1 MFKIQYPTDHL
12 KKEDVNSK
20 ITELSDEVQ
29 YIEQAR
35 EFSQL
40 KRYRRSDVDSES
52 GSQIKRIDVPGDGS
66 CLFWSVTMA
75 YLIPVRNDDAL
86 FRQRYEVLFGNDGTV
101 TQNLDHIRGLVRNL
115 GAANYDDTF
124 ANLVRNLFR
133 NRVVD
138 HISSYRNEFRDFV
151 EGDFERY
158 LENMRNPDTWG
169 GEPEIRAMSGM
180 LSATISVSGE
190 VETQYGNGD
199 IQIQLFHVGAPGK
212 RNHYNFGLERN
223 IIDNDKELAKG
234 LKRVMGKVR
243 PQDFEL
249 IQLLIEEADK
259 EVGIS
264 RQDEDFKSFEPRFQ
278 SFVDQ
283 IPSYLHSVEKAGFFT
298 HFFLGSFSTL
308 LDTEMAK
315 KLDIKE
321 IYFSFD
327 GAKTLKVAII
337 KNGEMKSQK
346 DVIDKVKL
354 FVISESGSHSYTQEF
369 DQGELKEVLG
379 KLYSLIENNLDKIKV
394 KSIKIIKD
402 AGHQGEIVVDVK
414 DKGVDIEHNSEVQF
428 KKVRKGLWRDPEV
441 DIAKLAISNQRTVK
455 ASLRRI
461 LDKIY
466 TIHSEYADSLIYASR
481 AREAAHHGFAVGVFM
496 NFHYR
501 YNFRV
506 YPEQFAGRGYADII
520 LLARGPDRALDS
532 IPIIIELKAGA
543 GSNATPDKALQQAEK
558 YAQGF
563 QPNIQRVLTTA
574 DDILCVG
581 VNLDNPSPISDIKV
595 SNRGEEIIPLFQDML
610 KSADDWDTQRI
621 GTIELKG
628 QVKDNLERI
637 YHTFPGTPEKGDKH
651 YFSRFL
657 LGQSLL
663 LNRVEDLKTGFK
675 KYIFIYGDNIPTE
688 VRPNLRGSGRLAAER
703 ARERLSANL
712 DASHA
717 VVTMVLIPE
726 NTEKL
731 VYVINIVEANRKDVL
746 NGLDEVLPLD
756 RLNREIGNREI
767 IELNLNFDTRYKS
780 DFKRYLTIWTEKY
793 NSLQEYNNGDNRFQG
808 TFKEVTY
815 PNELKETFDKAL
827 DIQSLSIR
835 GYSRLLE
842 KIGEGIFPFKSLVN
856 KEAHFQGILNG
867 VFSYYSD
874 LKLQESPETRALVL
888 TEFQTGRGERI
899 DMLVHGIKFVA
910 QGGNAEEYTPI
921 GLELKASR
929 QGKGAQALLREAN
942 DQINEEY
949 KEGVTYKT
957 LTDGDE
963 VKFIG
968 VVFDK
973 GSNNPNKL
981 ILTSR
986 TTKEGFIPVGVVH
999 SSHHMLPTVGQCSKR
1014 KSSSPEYP
1022 PSKKPRRERSVSMA
1036 CIDSFD
1042 EEKITKEE
1050 KKQRVKELFDIDNAK
1065 DLTNEIV
1072 DIGREQVFD
1081 MIGNADRT
1089 DVKVK
1094 DNNGNDKKLI
1104 IGDIIEMKN
1113 AERYFVDDYSDGI
1126 EILVKVGRDKD
1137 RVIKEKIKGQNI
1149 EYYLSI
1155 DGYEVKF
1162 DDIIKNFTTDAERE
1176 KIHNKLHQLSNDKQL
1191 LENKKY
1197 IEDIGDVQTNQD
1209 YSNIVEEIKQNLL
1222 AKGVRED
1229 TFDTFKNHF
1238 DDLGEKVFA
1247 DYISNVESSLQ
1258 EKGIAFDRDKF
1269 DSAKIKGAKGGK
1281 FFSMMAIYD
1290 LLDSIGDTAT
1300 LGRHDNNALKQVFGI
1315 NGILDAMDDVRTSVS
1330 ISSNS
1335 KVGKLISKVPQP
1347 VRQTFVKI
1355 ISNPIVQSI
1364 TFATIAYQFG
1374 YSINEIAQGNHHPL
1388 NYYWTASSGVK
1399 LASMS
1404 IRPISASV
1412 SFTVKSVSATTKILR
1427 GLSAAGKVLGRV
1439 AVVTM
1444 VADVLITIGVEVHE
1458 RIEYTKAIAEQ
1469 VPLLPGGEQ
1478 AEVFFA
1484 GVIKFF
1490 TGRDVEKE
1498 YEDTIRIKG
1507 YLTYVKEAA
1516 IKLLNDNYDID
1527 AVVQYVI
1534 SIEEKYSEVIKNMG
1548 AQAICIM
1555 PSPYGPECATQMKWT
1570 CDLEKKYKDI
1580 SFDKINIA
1588 SSVKRDLSSIDISKI
1603 LTMTPYTLVMSEGW
1617 ERFICGIKNSPQ
1629 CYQEIE
1635 EKKVYVVNTDAKHIP
1650 HLTKYEY
1657 ENLGLRIVD
1666 APLTNPIQKSQCS
1679 KTINTKHTGDDA
1691 FAPCNS
1697 GKIYRNCQESFTLSG
1712 GPFIFTNPTRKE
1724 HSNTKKQTFPR
1735 GSVLYISGPKTL
1747 TAAANYPAVMHIP
1760 EGSNI
1765 RYVGSKNNETI
1776 FIINDYTSGTL
1787 EGGPGKEN
1795 TLVMNV
1801 KANNVVANLHGRTIR
1816 YGNSNNIRLVNT
1828 YNYVSNSDSKQN
1840 ITTHCKTRLINV
1852 KNAEVW
1858 QNSFNCTDKDYEV
1871 RVVNKENVHN
1881 RGLKQTIFVVNEDS
1895 DNAKIVSDLGSTG
1908 KIKGNIDIIKV
1919 QVANITQWGIS
1930 EDIEKVGYSLDVLA
1944 NNTQSIVSSTK
1955 INDFKNLVIQVNS
1968 NGITE
1973 SVAIQDKSL
1982 SDTIE
1987 DIRYQELKSS
1997 GSDISREVI
2006 QNSAKKLKAFIQA
2019 SILDQQLLDTYQI
2032 AKDIVNNNNFD
2043 IPVSQVE
2050 VIKNHMGVPSEKVI
2064 IAGMYSGQVIVD
2076 FSYSSSDVT
2085 SSYQKYLNG
2094 GRNYGYDDYLML
2106 CNYYQDITIEGEK
2119 GQHQYI
2125 IKLPDTLN
2133 SKTSLS
2139 PIRLNLKIKN
2149 KVVSYQNIPYSIID
2163 FAELS
2168 VTDVDGISIEEG
2180 KRDYINECYGKSI
2193 SDLTEDSL
2201 KIQDIT
2207 IFDSVGTKWSL
2218 SIGLVDYFQN
2228 PENQQIVLRIN
2239 NELYKID
2246 STNLRLEHLEIN
2258 PSSFRYYQPEEQ
2270 GLQIYHNQPTNK
2282 NDVGLVDFR
2291 DKSILDF
2298 DTEIADD
2305 SLVLSHKNNTL
2316 AKVENWNT
2324 YQPAREMMFAFN
2336 DTMVSNLKCIV
2347 STCNSEDIIEDFY
2360 KETVDLLK
2368 EQVFNATLQRN
2379 NSKAEDLIKKI
2390 KSIDI
2395 GNEHELT
2402 PLNMAIQGGRLDV
2415 VKVLFDR
2422 KDFSVEN
2429 KDALPL
2435 HLAAQEG
2442 KLNIAEFLIDKG
2454 YDIKD
2459 KAEDKDSRTP
2469 LRIAGCNGNLDV
2481 VKFFLSKDAT
2491 SIEDRNNDPYKMMET
2506 VKVLKKEIINQA
2518 ETVPNVKRW
2527 AEFFVEKLK
2536 YSIKNVVKEKLKDG
2550 MLHDRYGSVN
2560 TLANDIYNFDQ
2571 RLFNNTIKGVINDV
2585 YRKVDTK
2592 KILSCVESHNDVSQR
2607 ILGYVAVFNAMQRN
2621 NDLNNSAVFKLA
2633 YYVKEAIEMK
2643 NYPDVHQEER
2653 SNLEKLKSRLP
2664 ESVRNAV
2671 FSSKV
2676 CIKNIYQGEYL
2687 YAANKCFNYDTDRRM
2702 AFTWTPKNEKND
2714 KFRWNI
2720 KPDGDNFY
2728 IVNVAFN
2735 ETLYAASNYFNY
2747 DNDRRMAFTW
2757 IPGEQVTQGVWKIEP
2772 NGDKCNIRNVK
2783 HNEYLYAADY
2793 AKYDKDRRRVFTWI
2807 PGGKVMQGVWKIE
2820 DCGSNVRKV
2829 RDIVSNAK
2837 GELDQ
2842 ELLDAVKV
2850 GDMSKVRDSVNRG
2863 ANVNTEDRDGNTPA
2877 RNAVLKGHFGIF
2889 KYLVENGVS
2898 LEGKDHRCR
2907 PSICDASYSG
2917 NLDILKYLIGKGV
2930 DINES
2935 DNNGWTPLHFAA
2947 WRGYLE
2953 VANFLIEK
2961 GANINVENIFGR
2973 KPIHVAAENNNTNI
2987 IEFFL
2992 SKGMSIDD
3000 VDRYG
3005 RTPLYC
3011 ASWNGHLGVVKY
3023 LVEKG
3028 ADVYTQDKGG
3038 KTLLDIATHQERSDV
3053 VDYLKQVQLNQELLI
3068 AAQYGNFDEVRD
3080 LVSQGASLNAKYSNG
3095 MTVMHSAAYGGNL
3108 DIVKYFVADAKN
3120 SLEIKDN
3127 GGRVPLHYAAYNG
3140 KLDVVKYFVDEGEVD
3155 VNLKDSDGQ
3164 TALHMASG
3172 GGHLDVVGYLASK
3185 GADIKAKDK
3194 DGKTPLDIAIDR
3206 KHDSIVKYLKQA
3218 QLNEQ
3223 LLAAVKDSDFNEV
3236 QGLVNR
3242 GANVNAKDKDGKTP
3256 LHYASCSVHHLGMV
3270 KYLISK
3276 GADIDVKDN
3285 SGRTPEDEE
3294 RYTNS
3299 DTMRQVFMQAHLD
3312 KELLLTVKNEKDLK
3326 TISDLIA
3333 KDIDDRTHGGFY
3345 YTWSGNLGTVEFL
3358 VSKDVS
3364 VNATDKYGCTLLH
3377 WAALKGHSDI
3387 AKFLVDKEANVNA
3400 KDILGRTPIHFAVM
3414 NNHKDIQDVYG
3425 RGSTYTT
3432 AESSDEEVIQLFLMR
3447 GASINEADKNGET
3460 PLHLASWG
3468 GHLDTLQHLINNGA
3482 NISTKDSSGN
3492 TPLDIARDKGHNNLV
3507 QYLQQTQLI
3516 LDKQLLSA
3524 IGNSDFNK
3532 VRGLI
3537 AQGANIDT
3545 KDKDGSTLLYSAAEI
3560 GDLDRIKFLLDNGA
3574 NIETKNGE
3582 YQATPLHGAVLNER
3596 LNVVKLLLNRG
3607 ANVNAEDKDNWT
3619 PLHYAAD
3626 TNSLDI
3632 VKVLVDAHA
3641 NLDARGDY
3649 GKAPLDIARDSSIA
3663 EYLEKKLNEKGEKPV
3678 QRRRRHHHGDHNRNH
3693 NHSSHKFLSVD
3704 SSNQPGIAASSSTRP
3719 SSWINDLFGWV
3730 KSSVSGLLASELP
3743 EVVSG
3748 TKSPISQIDAKM
3760 DVNGAIMLLDVLVR
3774 NVTGQK
3780 YISTADQSISQL
3792 EAQGY
3797 ALNITEV
3804 FKKVIEQAG
3813 LKSGVSMHRLNIDFV
3828 EIQKEVT
3835 GKIMSGKFDEISGV
3849 LSSYLEKACPSREAG
3864 CPGKLSS
3871 KKFDKFMVEFN
3882 SRLNVVLNRS
3892 IQRILHNRDGR
3903 LEVDG
3908 AKQMN
3913 LEPQSYLSN
3922 ASVQGHSKD
3931 KVSTCLSEIGV
3942 TKLVGNL
3949 NR

>member
-1 MFKIQYPTDHL
+1 MPNQEK
-12 KKEDVNSK
+12 
-20 ITELSDEVQ
+20 
-29 YIEQAR
+29 
-35 EFSQL
+35 
-40 KRYRRSDVDSES
+40 
-52 GSQIKRIDVPGDGS
+52 
-66 CLFWSVTMA
+66 
-75 YLIPVRNDDAL
+75 
-86 FRQRYEVLFGNDGTV
+86 
-101 TQNLDHIRGLVRNL
+101 
-115 GAANYDDTF
+115 
-124 ANLVRNLFR
+124 
-133 NRVVD
+133 
-138 HISSYRNEFRDFV
+138 
-151 EGDFERY
+151 
-158 LENMRNPDTWG
+158 
-169 GEPEIRAMSGM
+169 
-180 LSATISVSGE
+180 
-190 VETQYGNGD
+190 
-199 IQIQLFHVGAPGK
+199 
-212 RNHYNFGLERN
+212 
-223 IIDNDKELAKG
+223 
-234 LKRVMGKVR
+234 
-243 PQDFEL
+243 PQGFEL
-249 IQLLIEEADK
+249 IELLIREA
-259 EVGIS
+259 GS
-264 RQDEDFKSFEPRFQ
+264 NAGASPSTSTQQGSDFESFKARFQ
-278 SFVDQ
+278 SYIDQ
-283 IPSYLHSVEKAGFFT
+283 IPSYLHSVGKEGFFP

-308 LDTEMAK
+308 IDTEIAK
-315 KLDIKE
+315 SLKIKKM
-321 IYFSFD
+321 YFRFD
-327 GAKTLKVAII
+327 SGTLKVAVISNDKI
-337 KNGEMKSQK
+337 QSYE
-346 DVIDKVKL
+346 DVKKHVKL
-354 FVISESGSHSYTQEF
+354 ISISEHNSDNKNCKFTSGDLVEI
-369 DQGELKEVLG
+369 LKKCLTPPKG
-379 KLYSLIENNLDKIKV
+379 
-394 KSIKIIKD
+394 KSIQAEAQDIKD
-402 AGHQGEIVVDVK
+402 AF
-414 DKGVDIEHNSEVQF
+414 KGPIDSVLEMDFRLIHISRNNINKEGINVEVIDTRVLNSAVSKGFHEV
-428 KKVRKGLWRDPEV
+428 RGGLWNNPES
-441 DIAKLAISNQRTVK
+441 DIAKLTNPDVEKVK
-455 ASLRRI
+455 KPVENI
-461 LDKIY
+461 LKKVSK
-466 TIHSEYADSLIYASR
+466 IHSEYKNSLTYAQGT
-481 AREAAHHGFAVGVFM
+481 REAAHHGFVVGVLV
-496 NFHYR
+496 
-501 YNFRV
+501 NFRYRHNLRV
-506 YPEQFAGRGYADII
+506 YLEQFAGRGYADIV
-520 LLARGPDRALDS
+520 LVPRGKDRSLNA
-532 IPIIIELKAGA
+532 IPIIIEMKAATKAELKEGKI
-543 GSNATPDKALQQAEK
+543 GEKSKTTPAAALKQAEDYTK
-558 YAQGF
+558 GF
-563 QPNIQRVLTTA
+563 QPNVMRILTTA
-574 DDILCVG
+574 NDMLCVG
-581 VNLDNPSPISDIKV
+581 VNLDHPSPV
-595 SNRGEEIIPLFQDML
+595 SNIVAKSRDQEITPLFDEVL
-610 KSADDWDTQRI
+610 VSINEHNNRKIDK
-621 GTIELKG
+621 GELKERI
-628 QVKDNLERI
+628 QNNIERI
-637 YHTFPGTPEKGDKH
+637 YHTFPGTGEKGDNH

-663 LNRVEDLKTGFK
+663 LNEVKVLNSNFEKHV
-675 KYIFIYGDNIPTE
+675 FIYGENIPTE
-688 VRPNLRGSGRLAAER
+688 AQPEPKSQRLKDQKSKGQGAGQP
-703 ARERLSANL
+703 SHL
-712 DASHA
+712 DQSHGA
-717 VVTMVLIPE
+717 VTMVFIPS
-726 NTEKL
+726 NAQKS
-731 VYVINIVEANRKDVL
+731 VCVMNIIETDGRANVMNK
-746 NGLDEVLPLD
+746 GIPLD
-756 RLNREIGNREI
+756 RLQQEIGERKI
-767 IELNLNFDTRYKS
+767 VELNLNFNIKKKS
-780 DFKRYLTIWTEKY
+780 KFEEYFSVEVGESVSLEQYNRRETNKFEGNFKDIPYPKDFKKTFDEVLVSQLA
-793 NSLQEYNNGDNRFQG
+793 SLQDQSSSIGKYKKLFGKVGEAIL
-808 TFKEVTY
+808 
-815 PNELKETFDKAL
+815 PLKGLIE
-827 DIQSLSIR
+827 
-835 GYSRLLE
+835 
-842 KIGEGIFPFKSLVN
+842 
-856 KEAHFQGILNG
+856 KEAHTQAVLHGAFDH
-867 VFSYYSD
+867 YSD
-874 LKLQESPETRALVL
+874 IKLGEPQQEDRALIL
-888 TEFQTGRGERI
+888 TEFQTGRGKRI
-899 DMLVHGIKFVA
+899 DMLVHGIKFANQASSAKEYDPVGLEVKGPREGKTA
-910 QGGNAEEYTPI
+910 DALITEANNQITKEYT
-921 GLELKASR
+921 K
-929 QGKGAQALLREAN
+929 
-942 DQINEEY
+942 
-949 KEGVTYKT
+949 GVTYKT
-957 LTDGDE
+957 LTDGNK
-963 VKFIG
+963 VAFMG
-968 VVFDK
+968 VIFDK
-973 GSNNPNKL
+973 GASNTNSL
-981 ILTSR
+981 ILVSKDEFT
-986 TTKEGFIPVGVVH
+986 PVKVVH
-999 SSHHMLPTVGQCSKR
+999 SSIFSFSQCATRKR
-1014 KSSSPEYP
+1014 RDIGIP
-1022 PSKKPRRERSVSMA
+1022 
-1036 CIDSFD
+1036 CIDSRD
-1042 EEKITKEE
+1042 EEKVTKEE

-1290 LLDSIGDTAT
+1290 LLDSISDTAT
-1300 LGRHDNNALKQVFGI
+1300 LGRHNNDGLKQVFGI

-1330 ISSNS
+1330 ISPNS
-1335 KVGKLISKVPQP
+1335 KVGKLVSKIPQD

-1355 ISNPIVQSI
+1355 ISNPVVQSI

-1404 IRPISASV
+1404 IRPVSAGV
-1412 SFTVKSVSATTKILR
+1412 SFTVKSVSTTTKILR
-1427 GLSAAGKVLGRV
+1427 ELSAAGKVLGRA

-1444 VADVLITIGVEVHE
+1444 VADVLITIGIEVHE
-1458 RIEYTKAIAEQ
+1458 RMEYTKAIAGQ

-1635 EKKVYVVNTDAKHIP
+1635 EKKVYVVNMDAKHIP

-1712 GPFIFTNPTRKE
+1712 EPFIFTNPTRKE

-1735 GSVLYISGPKTL
+1735 GSVLYISGPRTL

-1816 YGNSNNIRLVNT
+1816 YGNSNNMRLVNT

-2168 VTDVDGISIEEG
+2168 VTDVYGISIEEG

-2228 PENQQIVLRIN
+2228 PENQQIVLQMN

-2246 STNLRLEHLEIN
+2246 STNLGLEHVEMN
-2258 PSSFRYYQPEEQ
+2258 PDSFRYYQPEEQ
-2270 GLQIYHNQPTNK
+2270 GLQIYHNQPIDK
-2282 NDVGLVDFR
+2282 NDIGLVDFR

-2298 DTEIADD
+2298 DAEITDD

-2316 AKVENWNT
+2316 AKVENWNS

-2360 KETVDLLK
+2360 KEKVDLLK

-2454 YDIKD
+2454 YDI

-2585 YRKVDTK
+2585 YGKVDTK

-2621 NDLNNSAVFKLA
+2621 NDLNNDAVFKLA
-2633 YYVKEAIEMK
+2633 YYVKEVMEMK
-2643 NYPDVHQEER
+2643 NYSDVNQEDR
-2653 SNLEKLKSRLP
+2653 SNLEKLKGRLP

-2671 FSSKV
+2671 FASEV
-2676 CIKNIYQGEYL
+2676 CIKNIDHNEYL
-2687 YAANKCFNYDTDRRM
+2687 YAANSCFNYDSNRRRV
-2702 AFTWTPKNEKND
+2702 FTWISKDEKND
-2714 KFRWNI
+2714 KFRWKI
-2720 KPDGDNFY
+2720 KPDGDNFN
-2728 IVNVAFN
+2728 IVNAEFN
-2735 ETLYAASNYFNY
+2735 ENLYAASDYFNY
-2747 DNDRRMAFTW
+2747 DNDRRMVFTW
-2757 IPGEQVTQGVWKIEP
+2757 VSGGGVARDVWMIKPDGNNCSIM
-2772 NGDKCNIRNVK
+2772 NVK
-2783 HNEYLYAADY
+2783 LKEHLYAADY
-2793 AKYDKDRRRVFTWI
+2793 AKYDNDRRRVFTWI
-2807 PGGKVMQGVWKIE
+2807 PGDQVLQGMWIIE
-2820 DCGSNVRKV
+2820 DCGSNVRKT
-2829 RDIVSNAK
+2829 RNADAGSSLDIVRVSRQAQ
-2837 GELDQ
+2837 LDHA
-2842 ELLDAVKV
+2842 LLNVTKV
-2850 GDMSKVRDSVNRG
+2850 GNISEVTGLVNQG

-2898 LEGKDHRCR
+2898 LEGKDHRCG

-2917 NLDILKYLIGKGV
+2917 NLDILKYLISKCV
-2930 DINES
+2930 DIN
-2935 DNNGWTPLHFAA
+2935 DTDKNGWTPLHFAA

-2961 GANINVENIFGR
+2961 GADINVENIFGR
-2973 KPIHVAAENNNTNI
+2973 KPIHIAAENNNKNI

-3000 VDRYG
+3000 TDRDG
-3005 RTPLYC
+3005 RTPLYY
-3011 ASWNGHLGVVKY
+3011 ASWNGHLDMVKY
-3023 LVEKG
+3023 LVDKG
-3028 ADVYTQDKGG
+3028 ADG
-3038 KTLLDIATHQERSDV
+3038 
-3053 VDYLKQVQLNQELLI
+3053 
-3068 AAQYGNFDEVRD
+3068 
-3080 LVSQGASLNAKYSNG
+3080 
-3095 MTVMHSAAYGGNL
+3095 
-3108 DIVKYFVADAKN
+3108 
-3120 SLEIKDN
+3120 
-3127 GGRVPLHYAAYNG
+3127 VP
-3140 KLDVVKYFVDEGEVD
+3140 
-3155 VNLKDSDGQ
+3155 
-3164 TALHMASG
+3164 
-3172 GGHLDVVGYLASK
+3172 
-3185 GADIKAKDK
+3185 
-3194 DGKTPLDIAIDR
+3194 
-3206 KHDSIVKYLKQA
+3206 
-3218 QLNEQ
+3218 
-3223 LLAAVKDSDFNEV
+3223 
-3236 QGLVNR
+3236 
-3242 GANVNAKDKDGKTP
+3242 
-3256 LHYASCSVHHLGMV
+3256 
-3270 KYLISK
+3270 
-3276 GADIDVKDN
+3276 
-3285 SGRTPEDEE
+3285 
-3294 RYTNS
+3294 
-3299 DTMRQVFMQAHLD
+3299 
-3312 KELLLTVKNEKDLK
+3312 
-3326 TISDLIA
+3326 
-3333 KDIDDRTHGGFY
+3333 
-3345 YTWSGNLGTVEFL
+3345 
-3358 VSKDVS
+3358 
-3364 VNATDKYGCTLLH
+3364 
-3377 WAALKGHSDI
+3377 
-3387 AKFLVDKEANVNA
+3387 
-3400 KDILGRTPIHFAVM
+3400 
-3414 NNHKDIQDVYG
+3414 
-3425 RGSTYTT
+3425 
-3432 AESSDEEVIQLFLMR
+3432 
-3447 GASINEADKNGET
+3447 
-3460 PLHLASWG
+3460 
-3468 GHLDTLQHLINNGA
+3468 
-3482 NISTKDSSGN
+3482 
-3492 TPLDIARDKGHNNLV
+3492 
-3507 QYLQQTQLI
+3507 
-3516 LDKQLLSA
+3516 
-3524 IGNSDFNK
+3524 
-3532 VRGLI
+3532 
-3537 AQGANIDT
+3537 
-3545 KDKDGSTLLYSAAEI
+3545 
-3560 GDLDRIKFLLDNGA
+3560 
-3574 NIETKNGE
+3574 
-3582 YQATPLHGAVLNER
+3582 
-3596 LNVVKLLLNRG
+3596 
-3607 ANVNAEDKDNWT
+3607 
-3619 PLHYAAD
+3619 
-3626 TNSLDI
+3626 
-3632 VKVLVDAHA
+3632 
-3641 NLDARGDY
+3641 
-3649 GKAPLDIARDSSIA
+3649 
-3663 EYLEKKLNEKGEKPV
+3663 
-3678 QRRRRHHHGDHNRNH
+3678 
-3693 NHSSHKFLSVD
+3693 
-3704 SSNQPGIAASSSTRP
+3704 
-3719 SSWINDLFGWV
+3719 
-3730 KSSVSGLLASELP
+3730 
-3743 EVVSG
+3743 
-3748 TKSPISQIDAKM
+3748 
-3760 DVNGAIMLLDVLVR
+3760 
-3774 NVTGQK
+3774 
-3780 YISTADQSISQL
+3780 
-3792 EAQGY
+3792 
-3797 ALNITEV
+3797 
-3804 FKKVIEQAG
+3804 
-3813 LKSGVSMHRLNIDFV
+3813 
-3828 EIQKEVT
+3828 
-3835 GKIMSGKFDEISGV
+3835 
-3849 LSSYLEKACPSREAG
+3849 
-3864 CPGKLSS
+3864 
-3871 KKFDKFMVEFN
+3871 
-3882 SRLNVVLNRS
+3882 
-3892 IQRILHNRDGR
+3892 
-3903 LEVDG
+3903 
-3908 AKQMN
+3908 
-3913 LEPQSYLSN
+3913 
-3922 ASVQGHSKD
+3922 
-3931 KVSTCLSEIGV
+3931 
-3942 TKLVGNL
+3942 
-3949 NR
+3949 

>member
-1 MFKIQYPTDHL
+1 M
-12 KKEDVNSK
+12 
-20 ITELSDEVQ
+20 
-29 YIEQAR
+29 
-35 EFSQL
+35 
-40 KRYRRSDVDSES
+40 
-52 GSQIKRIDVPGDGS
+52 
-66 CLFWSVTMA
+66 
-75 YLIPVRNDDAL
+75 
-86 FRQRYEVLFGNDGTV
+86 
-101 TQNLDHIRGLVRNL
+101 
-115 GAANYDDTF
+115 
-124 ANLVRNLFR
+124 
-133 NRVVD
+133 
-138 HISSYRNEFRDFV
+138 
-151 EGDFERY
+151 
-158 LENMRNPDTWG
+158 
-169 GEPEIRAMSGM
+169 
-180 LSATISVSGE
+180 
-190 VETQYGNGD
+190 
-199 IQIQLFHVGAPGK
+199 
-212 RNHYNFGLERN
+212 
-223 IIDNDKELAKG
+223 
-234 LKRVMGKVR
+234 
-243 PQDFEL
+243 
-249 IQLLIEEADK
+249 
-259 EVGIS
+259 
-264 RQDEDFKSFEPRFQ
+264 
-278 SFVDQ
+278 
-283 IPSYLHSVEKAGFFT
+283 
-298 HFFLGSFSTL
+298 
-308 LDTEMAK
+308 
-315 KLDIKE
+315 
-321 IYFSFD
+321 
-327 GAKTLKVAII
+327 
-337 KNGEMKSQK
+337 
-346 DVIDKVKL
+346 
-354 FVISESGSHSYTQEF
+354 
-369 DQGELKEVLG
+369 
-379 KLYSLIENNLDKIKV
+379 
-394 KSIKIIKD
+394 
-402 AGHQGEIVVDVK
+402 
-414 DKGVDIEHNSEVQF
+414 
-428 KKVRKGLWRDPEV
+428 
-441 DIAKLAISNQRTVK
+441 
-455 ASLRRI
+455 
-461 LDKIY
+461 
-466 TIHSEYADSLIYASR
+466 
-481 AREAAHHGFAVGVFM
+481 
-496 NFHYR
+496 
-501 YNFRV
+501 
-506 YPEQFAGRGYADII
+506 
-520 LLARGPDRALDS
+520 LARGPDRALDS

-543 GSNATPDKALQQAEK
+543 GSNATPDKALQQAER

-563 QPNIQRVLTTA
+563 QPNVQRVLTTA
-574 DDILCVG
+574 DNILYVG

-610 KSADDWDTQRI
+610 KSSDDWDTQEI
-621 GTIELKG
+621 GKRELKE
-628 QVKDNLERI
+628 QIKDNMERI
-637 YHTFPGTPEKGDKH
+637 YHTFPGTSEKGDNH

-663 LNRVEDLKTGFK
+663 LSEDSGTSLK

-688 VRPNLRGSGRLAAER
+688 VHPNLRRLGRPAAQR

-731 VYVINIVEANRKDVL
+731 VYVMNIVEANRKDVL
-746 NGLDEVLPLD
+746 NGLNEVLPLD

-767 IELNLNFDTRYKS
+767 IELSLNFDTRYKS
-780 DFKRYLTIWTEKY
+780 DFKRYLTIWAEKY

-986 TTKEGFIPVGVVH
+986 TAEEGFIPVGVVH

-1089 DVKVK
+1089 DVYVKVK

-1126 EILVKVGRDKD
+1126 EILVKVVRDKD

-1290 LLDSIGDTAT
+1290 LLDSISDTAT

-1330 ISSNS
+1330 ISPNS

-1404 IRPISASV
+1404 IRPVSAGV
-1412 SFTVKSVSATTKILR
+1412 SFTVKSVSTTTKILR
-1427 GLSAAGKVLGRV
+1427 GLSAAGKVLGRA

-1444 VADVLITIGVEVHE
+1444 VADVLITIGVEIHE

-1679 KTINTKHTGDDA
+1679 KTINTKHKGDDA

-1712 GPFIFTNPTRKE
+1712 EPFIFTNPTRKE

-1747 TAAANYPAVMHIP
+1747 TAAANYPAVMHIS

-1776 FIINDYTSGTL
+1776 FIINDYMSGTL

-1801 KANNVVANLHGRTIR
+1801 KANNIAANLHSGTIR

-1858 QNSFNCTDKDYEV
+1858 ENSFNCTDKDYEV

-2094 GRNYGYDDYLML
+2094 GRNYGYDHYLML

-2193 SDLTEDSL
+2193 SDLTEGSL
-2201 KIQDIT
+2201 EIQDIT
-2207 IFDSVGTKWSL
+2207 ILDSKGTKWSL
-2218 SIGLVDYFQN
+2218 SIGLVDYFKN

-2258 PSSFRYYQPEEQ
+2258 PSFFRYYQPEEQ
-2270 GLQIYHNQPTNK
+2270 GLQIYHNQPIDK
-2282 NDVGLVDFR
+2282 NDIGLVDFR

-2298 DTEIADD
+2298 DTEITDD

-2324 YQPAREMMFAFN
+2324 YQPAREMVFAFN

-2347 STCNSEDIIEDFY
+2347 SACNSEDILEDFN
-2360 KETVDLLK
+2360 KEKVTLLK
-2368 EQVFNATLQRN
+2368 EKMFDAIVRN
-2379 NSKAEDLIKKI
+2379 NINEAKGLIRKIESVNTESK
-2390 KSIDI
+2390 
-2395 GNEHELT
+2395 NELT
-2402 PLNMAIQGGRLDV
+2402 PLCMAIQGGRLDV

-2454 YDIKD
+2454 YDIK
-2459 KAEDKDSRTP
+2459 AEDKDSRTP

-2491 SIEDRNNDPYKMMET
+2491 NIEDRNNDPYKMMER

-2585 YRKVDTK
+2585 YGKVDTK

-2621 NDLNNSAVFKLA
+2621 NDLNNDAVFKLA
-2633 YYVKEAIEMK
+2633 YYVKEVMEMK
-2643 NYPDVHQEER
+2643 NYSDVNQEDR
-2653 SNLEKLKSRLP
+2653 SNLEKLKGRLP

-2671 FSSKV
+2671 FASEV
-2676 CIKNIYQGEYL
+2676 CIKNIDHNEYL
-2687 YAANKCFNYDTDRRM
+2687 YAANSCFNYDSNRRRV
-2702 AFTWTPKNEKND
+2702 FTWISKDEKND
-2714 KFRWNI
+2714 KFRWKI
-2720 KPDGDNFY
+2720 KPDGDNFN
-2728 IVNVAFN
+2728 IVNAEFN
-2735 ETLYAASNYFNY
+2735 ENLYAASDYFNY
-2747 DNDRRMAFTW
+2747 DNDRRMVFTW
-2757 IPGEQVTQGVWKIEP
+2757 VSGGGVARDVWMIKPDGNNCSIM
-2772 NGDKCNIRNVK
+2772 NVK
-2783 HNEYLYAADY
+2783 LKEHLYAADY
-2793 AKYDKDRRRVFTWI
+2793 AKYDNDRRRVFTWI
-2807 PGGKVMQGVWKIE
+2807 PGDQVLQGMWIIE
-2820 DCGSNVRKV
+2820 DCGSNVRKT
-2829 RDIVSNAK
+2829 RNADAGSSLDIVRVSRQAQ
-2837 GELDQ
+2837 LDHA
-2842 ELLDAVKV
+2842 LLNVTKV
-2850 GDMSKVRDSVNRG
+2850 GNISEVTGLVNQG

-2898 LEGKDHRCR
+2898 LEGKDHRCG

-2917 NLDILKYLIGKGV
+2917 NLDILKYLISKCV
-2930 DINES
+2930 DIN
-2935 DNNGWTPLHFAA
+2935 DTDKNGWTPLHFAA
-2947 WRGYLE
+2947 WRGFLE

-2961 GANINVENIFGR
+2961 GADINAENIFGR
-2973 KPIHVAAENNNTNI
+2973 KPIQIAAENNNKDI
-2987 IEFFL
+2987 IDFFL

-3000 VDRYG
+3000 TGRDG
-3005 RTPLYC
+3005 RTLLYL
-3011 ASWNGHLGVVKY
+3011 ASRNGHLDLVRY
-3023 LVEKG
+3023 LVDKG
-3028 ADVYTQDKGG
+3028 ANVYTQDKGG
-3038 KTLLDIATHQERSDV
+3038 KTLLDIATDQKHNNIVE
-3053 VDYLKQVQLNQELLI
+3053 YLKRVQLDKELLI
-3068 AAQYGNFDEVRD
+3068 AAQYGNLSKVED
-3080 LVSQGASLNAKYSNG
+3080 LVSQGASLSAKYSDG
-3095 MTVMHSAAYGGNL
+3095 RTLMHCAAYGGELNV
-3108 DIVKYFVADAKN
+3108 VKYLVVGEKS
-3120 SLEIKDN
+3120 SLKIKDN
-3127 GGRVPLHYAAYNG
+3127 SGRTPLHYAAYNG
-3140 KLDVVKYFVDEGEVD
+3140 KLDIVKYFIDEEKID
-3155 VNLKDSDGQ
+3155 VNIKD
-3164 TALHMASG
+3164 HG
-3172 GGHLDVVGYLASK
+3172 GWA
-3185 GADIKAKDK
+3185 
-3194 DGKTPLDIAIDR
+3194 PL
-3206 KHDSIVKYLKQA
+3206 Y
-3218 QLNEQ
+3218 
-3223 LLAAVKDSDFNEV
+3223 
-3236 QGLVNR
+3236 
-3242 GANVNAKDKDGKTP
+3242 
-3256 LHYASCSVHHLGMV
+3256 YASCGGYSNVINYLG
-3270 KYLISK
+3270 KIH
-3276 GADIDVKDN
+3276 N
-3285 SGRTPEDEE
+3285 
-3294 RYTNS
+3294 
-3299 DTMRQVFMQAHLD
+3299 
-3312 KELLLTVKNEKDLK
+3312 
-3326 TISDLIA
+3326 SDLI
-3333 KDIDDRTHGGFY
+3333 
-3345 YTWSGNLGTVEFL
+3345 SNLQGNSTSLEIPNSNNIEVQDE
-3358 VSKDVS
+3358 
-3364 VNATDKYGCTLLH
+3364 
-3377 WAALKGHSDI
+3377 
-3387 AKFLVDKEANVNA
+3387 
-3400 KDILGRTPIHFAVM
+3400 LGR
-3414 NNHKDIQDVYG
+3414 
-3425 RGSTYTT
+3425 
-3432 AESSDEEVIQLFLMR
+3432 
-3447 GASINEADKNGET
+3447 T
-3460 PLHLASWG
+3460 PLHLAAKAGDLSK
-3468 GHLDTLQHLINNGA
+3468 INLLCDDYNANIEAQDNFGYTPIFFATQSGKLNVVSLVLYYGA
-3482 NISTKDSSGN
+3482 NIN
-3492 TPLDIARDKGHNNLV
+3492 
-3507 QYLQQTQLI
+3507 
-3516 LDKQLLSA
+3516 
-3524 IGNSDFNK
+3524 
-3532 VRGLI
+3532 
-3537 AQGANIDT
+3537 AQDMY
-3545 KDKDGSTLLYSAAEI
+3545 GS
-3560 GDLDRIKFLLDNGA
+3560 
-3574 NIETKNGE
+3574 
-3582 YQATPLHGAVLNER
+3582 
-3596 LNVVKLLLNRG
+3596 
-3607 ANVNAEDKDNWT
+3607 T
-3619 PLHYAAD
+3619 PLHYAAQEGNLGMIQLLLSRCARIELLDRNGWTPILFAARESKWNAVELLVSKGAKFNNEITYQGTPLHFAVREGNLD
-3626 TNSLDI
+3626 TVKFLIDKGANIESQDDYNKKPLHLAVRVNRLDI
-3632 VKVLVDAHA
+3632 VKFLLDKHA
-3641 NLDARGDY
+3641 NIEARDMDGDVPLELAIQSGYKDIEEVLRQAQLDLDKELLNAAKSGDLDKVKECIKRGAYINTKSSNGRTSLHWAAFEGCLPGVEYLIKEVADINAKDNTSRTPLHYAARNGHLDVVKY
-3649 GKAPLDIARDSSIA
+3649 LIEEGADFEVKDKDDKTPLDLASWKKHNDVVK
-3663 EYLEKKLNEKGEKPV
+3663 YLEKIKEERDKTV
-3678 QRRRRHHHGDHNRNH
+3678 QRKRRHHHGDHARH
-3693 NHSSHKFLSVD
+3693 HMSRKPLAID
-3704 SSNQPGIAASSSTRP
+3704 SSNQPEIATSSAIKP
-3719 SSWINDLFGWV
+3719 SSWINDLFNWV
-3730 KSSVSGLLASELP
+3730 KGSVGGLLNSKPTLSKET
-3743 EVVSG
+3743 SS
-3748 TKSPISQIDAKM
+3748 TSSPISQVDAKM
-3760 DVNGAIMLLDVLVR
+3760 DVNGTIMLLDVLVR
-3774 NVTGQK
+3774 KVTGQK
-3780 YISTADQSISQL
+3780 YISTVDQSISPL

-3797 ALNITEV
+3797 ALNITKGFE
-3804 FKKVIEQAG
+3804 KVVEQAA
-3813 LKSGVSMHRLNIDFV
+3813 LKSGISMHRLNIDYMGM
-3828 EIQKEVT
+3828 QKEITREV
-3835 GKIMSGKFDEISGV
+3835 MSGKFNEISGI
-3849 LSSYLEKACPSREAG
+3849 LKSYVEKACPGEEA
-3864 CPGKLSS
+3864 GKLSP
-3871 KKFDKFMVEFN
+3871 KKFEKFIAKFN
-3882 SRLNVVLNRS
+3882 KGLLNQS
-3892 IQRILHNRDGR
+3892 IEQILHNRDGR

-3908 AKQMN
+3908 AKQMS

-3922 ASVQGHSKD
+3922 ASVHSHSE
-3931 KVSTCLSEIGV
+3931 VSTCLSEIGV
-3942 TKLVGNL
+3942 TKLGGNL

>member
-986 TTKEGFIPVGVVH
+986 TAEEGFIPVGVVH

-1022 PSKKPRRERSVSMA
+1022 PSKKLRRERSVSMA

-1065 DLTNEIV
+1065 DLTNKIV

-1089 DVKVK
+1089 DVYVKVK

-2347 STCNSEDIIEDFY
+2347 SACNSEDIIEEFN
-2360 KETVDLLK
+2360 KEKVTLLK
-2368 EQVFNATLQRN
+2368 EQIFDAVVRDNINEA
-2379 NSKAEDLIKKI
+2379 KDLIRKI
-2390 KSIDI
+2390 ESI
-2395 GNEHELT
+2395 NTESRHELT
-2402 PLNMAIQGGRLDV
+2402 PLYVAIRAGRLDV
-2415 VKVLFDR
+2415 VEILFDR
-2422 KDFSVEN
+2422 KHFSV
-2429 KDALPL
+2429 KDKDIYGCNPL
-2435 HLAAQEG
+2435 HWAAQEG
-2442 KLNIAEFLIDKG
+2442 KLNIAKFLVDKG
-2454 YDIKD
+2454 ADIRAKD
-2459 KAEDKDSRTP
+2459 KDGRTP
-2469 LRIAGCNGNLDV
+2469 LLMAAYNGDLEM
-2481 VKFFLSKDAT
+2481 VKFFLDKNA
-2491 SIEDRNNDPYKMMET
+2491 SIEAKSNDLYKMMGIVESA
-2506 VKVLKKEIINQA
+2506 KKEIINQA
-2518 ETVPNVKRW
+2518 DTAANVKKW
-2527 AEFFVEKLK
+2527 AEFFVEKLR
-2536 YSIKNVVKEKLKDG
+2536 YSIKSVAKEKLKDG
-2550 MLHDRYGSVN
+2550 MLHNGYSSVN
-2560 TLANDIYNFDQ
+2560 KLADEIYRSDGKLFDDI
-2571 RLFNNTIKGVINDV
+2571 IKGVINDV
-2585 YRKVDTK
+2585 YGKLDIK
-2592 KILSCVESHNDVSQR
+2592 KILSCVQSHGDISQR
-2607 ILGYVAVFNAMQRN
+2607 ISGYVAVFNIMQRN
-2621 NDLNNSAVFKLA
+2621 NDLNNSGIFKLS
-2633 YYVKEAIEMK
+2633 YSIKEIVSSD
-2643 NYPDVHQEER
+2643 NYANLDSEKRSDLER
-2653 SNLEKLKSRLP
+2653 LKSKLP
-2664 ESVRNAV
+2664 ESVKNIV
-2671 FSSKV
+2671 FASKV
-2676 CIKNIYQGEYL
+2676 CIKNTYHNEYL
-2687 YAANKCFNYDTDRRM
+2687 YAAVDCFNYDTERRR
-2702 AFTWTPKNEKND
+2702 AFTWIPGKND
-2714 KFRWNI
+2714 KQGVWKI
-2720 KPDGDNFY
+2720 QPDGDSFR
-2728 IVNVAFN
+2728 IVNVEFY
-2735 ETLYAASNYFNY
+2735 EHLYAAGNYFNY
-2747 DNDRRMAFTW
+2747 DNDRRMVFTW
-2757 IPGEQVTQGVWKIEP
+2757 IPGGQVTQGVWKIEP
-2772 NGDKCNIRNVK
+2772 KGDKCSIRNIE

-2793 AKYDKDRRRVFTWI
+2793 AKHDKDRRSVFTWI
-2807 PGGKVMQGVWKIE
+2807 PGGEVTQGVWKIE
-2820 DCGSNVRKV
+2820 DCGSTIRKGRSQSTGTGS
-2829 RDIVSNAK
+2829 RDNNGGAFSFN
-2837 GELDQ
+2837 Q
-2842 ELLDAVKV
+2842 
-2850 GDMSKVRDSVNRG
+2850 SVI
-2863 ANVNTEDRDGNTPA
+2863 E
-2877 RNAVLKGHFGIF
+2877 
-2889 KYLVENGVS
+2889 
-2898 LEGKDHRCR
+2898 
-2907 PSICDASYSG
+2907 PSICNISVNSHFG
-2917 NLDILKYLIGKGV
+2917 ENV
-2930 DINES
+2930 DVNSKDE
-2935 DNNGWTPLHFAA
+2935 NGWTLLHLAA
-2947 WRGYLE
+2947 WEGQLNDTRSL
-2953 VANFLIEK
+2953 VKK
-2961 GANINVENIFGR
+2961 GADINAENIFGR

-3028 ADVYTQDKGG
+3028 ADINAQDKGG
-3038 KTLLDIATHQERSDV
+3038 KTSLDAATDQKHDDV
-3053 VDYLKQVQLNQELLI
+3053 IEYLKQVQLDQELLI
-3068 AAQYGNFDEVRD
+3068 AAQYSNFDEVRD
-3080 LVSQGASLNAKYSNG
+3080 LVNQGASLNVKYSDG
-3095 MTVMHSAAYGGNL
+3095 MTVVHSAAYGGNL
-3108 DIVKYFVADAKN
+3108 DIVKYFVANAKN

-3140 KLDVVKYFVDEGEVD
+3140 KLDVVKYFVDEGKVD
-3155 VNLKDSDGQ
+3155 VNLRDNDGQ
-3164 TALHMASG
+3164 VPLHSASWS
-3172 GGHLDVVGYLASK
+3172 GHLDVVEYLISK
-3185 GADIKAKDK
+3185 GADINAKDK
-3194 DGKTPLDIAIDR
+3194 DGKTPLDVATDQ
-3206 KHDSIVKYLKQA
+3206 KHNDVVGCLQQI
-3218 QLNEQ
+3218 LNEQ
-3223 LLAAVKDSDFNEV
+3223 LLAAVQDGDFNKV
-3236 QGLVNR
+3236 KDLVNQ
-3242 GANVNAKDKDGKTP
+3242 GANINIKDNDDKTP
-3256 LHYASCSVHHLGMV
+3256 LHYASQSFHHLDIV

-3276 GADIDVKDN
+3276 DADIDAKDN
-3285 SGRTPEDEE
+3285 NDRTPLDVAD
-3294 RYTNS
+3294 S
-3299 DTMRQVFMQAHLD
+3299 SIIKILRQAYLD
-3312 KELLLTVKNEKDLK
+3312 KELLLTVKSEDDLK
-3326 TISDLIA
+3326 TINSLIA
-3333 KDIDDRTHGGFY
+3333 KGINGGEDRHGAY
-3345 YTWSGNLGTVEFL
+3345 YFAWEGNLDTVKLIVEGEG
-3358 VSKDVS
+3358 S
-3364 VNATDKYGCTLLH
+3364 VNVADKYGCTLLH
-3377 WAALKGHSDI
+3377 WSALKGHSDI
-3387 AKFLVDKEANVNA
+3387 AKLLVNKGANVNA
-3400 KDILGRTPIHFAVM
+3400 KDILGRTPMHFAVM

-3432 AESSDEEVIQLFLMR
+3432 AESNDEEVIQLFLMR

-3482 NISTKDSSGN
+3482 NIGTKDSSGK

-3507 QYLQQTQLI
+3507 RYLQQTQLI
-3516 LDKQLLSA
+3516 LDKQLLIA
-3524 IGNSDFNK
+3524 IGNSDLNK
-3532 VRGLI
+3532 VRDLV
-3537 AQGANIDT
+3537 AQGANIDAN
-3545 KDKDGSTLLYSAAEI
+3545 DKNGNTLLYSAAEI
-3560 GDLDRIKFLLDNGA
+3560 GDLNLVKLLLDNGA
-3574 NIETKNGE
+3574 NIEAKNGK
-3582 YQATPLHGAVLNER
+3582 YQATPLHGAVLNEK
-3596 LNVVKLLLNRG
+3596 LSVVKLLLDRS

-3641 NLDARGDY
+3641 NLGAKGNY
-3649 GKAPLDIARDSSIA
+3649 GKTPLDIAKDKGHNNIV
-3663 EYLEKKLNEKGEKPV
+3663 EYLEQKLREERGKPV
-3678 QRRRRHHHGDHNRNH
+3678 QRNRRHL
-3693 NHSSHKFLSVD
+3693 LSQSLD
-3704 SSNQPGIAASSSTRP
+3704 SSGQPEVATSSGTRP
-3719 SSWINDLFGWV
+3719 SSLFGSV
-3730 KSSVSGLLASELP
+3730 KNFIGELFYSQAELP
-3743 EVVSG
+3743 AG
-3748 TKSPISQIDAKM
+3748 TSNTTNSISQVDAKM
-3760 DVNGAIMLLDVLVR
+3760 DVNGTIMLLDLLIRKVK
-3774 NVTGQK
+3774 GQK
-3780 YISTADQSISQL
+3780 YISTADQSISPL

-3797 ALNITEV
+3797 ALNITKGFE
-3804 FKKVIEQAG
+3804 KVIEQAA
-3813 LKSGVSMHRLNIDFV
+3813 LKSGISMHRLDIDYMGM
-3828 EIQKEVT
+3828 QKEITRKV
-3835 GKIMSGKFDEISGV
+3835 MSGKFDEISGV

-3864 CPGKLSS
+3864 CPGLSS

-3892 IQRILHNRDGR
+3892 IQRTLHSGDGR

-3942 TKLVGNL
+3942 TKLGGNL

>member
-1 MFKIQYPTDHL
+1 MK
-12 KKEDVNSK
+12 
-20 ITELSDEVQ
+20 
-29 YIEQAR
+29 
-35 EFSQL
+35 
-40 KRYRRSDVDSES
+40 
-52 GSQIKRIDVPGDGS
+52 
-66 CLFWSVTMA
+66 
-75 YLIPVRNDDAL
+75 
-86 FRQRYEVLFGNDGTV
+86 
-101 TQNLDHIRGLVRNL
+101 
-115 GAANYDDTF
+115 AAT
-124 ANLVRNLFR
+124 
-133 NRVVD
+133 
-138 HISSYRNEFRDFV
+138 
-151 EGDFERY
+151 
-158 LENMRNPDTWG
+158 
-169 GEPEIRAMSGM
+169 
-180 LSATISVSGE
+180 
-190 VETQYGNGD
+190 
-199 IQIQLFHVGAPGK
+199 
-212 RNHYNFGLERN
+212 
-223 IIDNDKELAKG
+223 
-234 LKRVMGKVR
+234 
-243 PQDFEL
+243 
-249 IQLLIEEADK
+249 
-259 EVGIS
+259 
-264 RQDEDFKSFEPRFQ
+264 
-278 SFVDQ
+278 
-283 IPSYLHSVEKAGFFT
+283 KA
-298 HFFLGSFSTL
+298 
-308 LDTEMAK
+308 
-315 KLDIKE
+315 
-321 IYFSFD
+321 
-327 GAKTLKVAII
+327 
-337 KNGEMKSQK
+337 
-346 DVIDKVKL
+346 
-354 FVISESGSHSYTQEF
+354 
-369 DQGELKEVLG
+369 ELKEG
-379 KLYSLIENNLDKIKV
+379 KIGE
-394 KSIKIIKD
+394 KSKTT
-402 AGHQGEIVVDVK
+402 
-414 DKGVDIEHNSEVQF
+414 
-428 KKVRKGLWRDPEV
+428 P
-441 DIAKLAISNQRTVK
+441 
-455 ASLRRI
+455 
-461 LDKIY
+461 
-466 TIHSEYADSLIYASR
+466 
-481 AREAAHHGFAVGVFM
+481 AA
-496 NFHYR
+496 
-501 YNFRV
+501 
-506 YPEQFAGRGYADII
+506 
-520 LLARGPDRALDS
+520 AL
-532 IPIIIELKAGA
+532 K
-543 GSNATPDKALQQAEK
+543 QAEDYTK
-558 YAQGF
+558 GF
-563 QPNIQRVLTTA
+563 QPNVMRILTTA
-574 DDILCVG
+574 NDMLCVG
-581 VNLDNPSPISDIKV
+581 VNLDHPSPV
-595 SNRGEEIIPLFQDML
+595 SNIVAKSRDQEITPLFDEVL
-610 KSADDWDTQRI
+610 VSINEHNNRKIDK
-621 GTIELKG
+621 GELKERI
-628 QVKDNLERI
+628 QNNIERI
-637 YHTFPGTPEKGDKH
+637 YHTFPGTGEKGDNH

-663 LNRVEDLKTGFK
+663 LNEVKVLNSNFEKHV
-675 KYIFIYGDNIPTE
+675 FIYGENIPTE
-688 VRPNLRGSGRLAAER
+688 AQPEPKSQRLKDQKSKGQGAGQP
-703 ARERLSANL
+703 SHL
-712 DASHA
+712 DQSHGA
-717 VVTMVLIPE
+717 VTMVFIPS
-726 NTEKL
+726 NAQKS
-731 VYVINIVEANRKDVL
+731 VCVMNIIETDGRANVMNK
-746 NGLDEVLPLD
+746 GIPLD
-756 RLNREIGNREI
+756 RLQQEIGERKI
-767 IELNLNFDTRYKS
+767 VELNLNFNIKKKS
-780 DFKRYLTIWTEKY
+780 KFKEYFSVEVGESVSLEQYNRRETNKFEGNFKDIPYPKDFKKTFDEVLVSQLA
-793 NSLQEYNNGDNRFQG
+793 SLQDQSSSIGKYKKLFGKVGEAIL
-808 TFKEVTY
+808 
-815 PNELKETFDKAL
+815 PLKGLIE
-827 DIQSLSIR
+827 
-835 GYSRLLE
+835 
-842 KIGEGIFPFKSLVN
+842 
-856 KEAHFQGILNG
+856 KEAHTQAVLHGAFDH
-867 VFSYYSD
+867 YSD
-874 LKLQESPETRALVL
+874 IKLGEPQQEDRALIL
-888 TEFQTGRGERI
+888 TEFQTGRGKRI
-899 DMLVHGIKFVA
+899 DMLVHGIKFANQASSAKEYDPVGLEVKGPREGKTA
-910 QGGNAEEYTPI
+910 DALITEANNQITKEYT
-921 GLELKASR
+921 K
-929 QGKGAQALLREAN
+929 
-942 DQINEEY
+942 
-949 KEGVTYKT
+949 GVTYKT
-957 LTDGDE
+957 LTDGNK
-963 VKFIG
+963 VAFMG
-968 VVFDK
+968 VIFDK
-973 GSNNPNKL
+973 GASNTNSL
-981 ILTSR
+981 ILVSKDEFT
-986 TTKEGFIPVGVVH
+986 PVKVVH
-999 SSHHMLPTVGQCSKR
+999 SSIFSFSQCATRKR
-1014 KSSSPEYP
+1014 RDIGIP
-1022 PSKKPRRERSVSMA
+1022 
-1036 CIDSFD
+1036 CIDSRD
-1042 EEKITKEE
+1042 EEKVTKEE

-1712 GPFIFTNPTRKE
+1712 EPFIFTNPTRKE

-1735 GSVLYISGPKTL
+1735 GSVLYISGPRTL

-1816 YGNSNNIRLVNT
+1816 YGNSNNMRLVNT

-2228 PENQQIVLRIN
+2228 PENQQIVLQMN

-2246 STNLRLEHLEIN
+2246 STNLGLEHVEMN
-2258 PSSFRYYQPEEQ
+2258 PDSFRYYQPEEQ
-2270 GLQIYHNQPTNK
+2270 GLQIYHNQPIDK
-2282 NDVGLVDFR
+2282 NDIGLVDFR

-2298 DTEIADD
+2298 DTEITDD

-2316 AKVENWNT
+2316 AKVENWNS

-2360 KETVDLLK
+2360 KEKVDLLK

-2422 KDFSVEN
+2422 K
-2429 KDALPL
+2429 
-2435 HLAAQEG
+2435 
-2442 KLNIAEFLIDKG
+2442 EF
-2454 YDIKD
+2454 
-2459 KAEDKDSRTP
+2459 
-2469 LRIAGCNGNLDV
+2469 
-2481 VKFFLSKDAT
+2481 
-2491 SIEDRNNDPYKMMET
+2491 
-2506 VKVLKKEIINQA
+2506 
-2518 ETVPNVKRW
+2518 
-2527 AEFFVEKLK
+2527 
-2536 YSIKNVVKEKLKDG
+2536 
-2550 MLHDRYGSVN
+2550 
-2560 TLANDIYNFDQ
+2560 
-2571 RLFNNTIKGVINDV
+2571 
-2585 YRKVDTK
+2585 
-2592 KILSCVESHNDVSQR
+2592 
-2607 ILGYVAVFNAMQRN
+2607 
-2621 NDLNNSAVFKLA
+2621 
-2633 YYVKEAIEMK
+2633 
-2643 NYPDVHQEER
+2643 
-2653 SNLEKLKSRLP
+2653 
-2664 ESVRNAV
+2664 
-2671 FSSKV
+2671 
-2676 CIKNIYQGEYL
+2676 
-2687 YAANKCFNYDTDRRM
+2687 
-2702 AFTWTPKNEKND
+2702 
-2714 KFRWNI
+2714 
-2720 KPDGDNFY
+2720 
-2728 IVNVAFN
+2728 
-2735 ETLYAASNYFNY
+2735 
-2747 DNDRRMAFTW
+2747 
-2757 IPGEQVTQGVWKIEP
+2757 
-2772 NGDKCNIRNVK
+2772 
-2783 HNEYLYAADY
+2783 
-2793 AKYDKDRRRVFTWI
+2793 
-2807 PGGKVMQGVWKIE
+2807 
-2820 DCGSNVRKV
+2820 
-2829 RDIVSNAK
+2829 
-2837 GELDQ
+2837 
-2842 ELLDAVKV
+2842 
-2850 GDMSKVRDSVNRG
+2850 
-2863 ANVNTEDRDGNTPA
+2863 
-2877 RNAVLKGHFGIF
+2877 
-2889 KYLVENGVS
+2889 
-2898 LEGKDHRCR
+2898 
-2907 PSICDASYSG
+2907 
-2917 NLDILKYLIGKGV
+2917 
-2930 DINES
+2930 
-2935 DNNGWTPLHFAA
+2935 
-2947 WRGYLE
+2947 
-2953 VANFLIEK
+2953 
-2961 GANINVENIFGR
+2961 
-2973 KPIHVAAENNNTNI
+2973 
-2987 IEFFL
+2987 
-2992 SKGMSIDD
+2992 
-3000 VDRYG
+3000 
-3005 RTPLYC
+3005 
-3011 ASWNGHLGVVKY
+3011 
-3023 LVEKG
+3023 
-3028 ADVYTQDKGG
+3028 
-3038 KTLLDIATHQERSDV
+3038 
-3053 VDYLKQVQLNQELLI
+3053 
-3068 AAQYGNFDEVRD
+3068 
-3080 LVSQGASLNAKYSNG
+3080 
-3095 MTVMHSAAYGGNL
+3095 
-3108 DIVKYFVADAKN
+3108 
-3120 SLEIKDN
+3120 
-3127 GGRVPLHYAAYNG
+3127 
-3140 KLDVVKYFVDEGEVD
+3140 
-3155 VNLKDSDGQ
+3155 
-3164 TALHMASG
+3164 
-3172 GGHLDVVGYLASK
+3172 
-3185 GADIKAKDK
+3185 
-3194 DGKTPLDIAIDR
+3194 
-3206 KHDSIVKYLKQA
+3206 
-3218 QLNEQ
+3218 
-3223 LLAAVKDSDFNEV
+3223 
-3236 QGLVNR
+3236 
-3242 GANVNAKDKDGKTP
+3242 
-3256 LHYASCSVHHLGMV
+3256 
-3270 KYLISK
+3270 
-3276 GADIDVKDN
+3276 
-3285 SGRTPEDEE
+3285 
-3294 RYTNS
+3294 
-3299 DTMRQVFMQAHLD
+3299 
-3312 KELLLTVKNEKDLK
+3312 
-3326 TISDLIA
+3326 
-3333 KDIDDRTHGGFY
+3333 
-3345 YTWSGNLGTVEFL
+3345 
-3358 VSKDVS
+3358 
-3364 VNATDKYGCTLLH
+3364 
-3377 WAALKGHSDI
+3377 
-3387 AKFLVDKEANVNA
+3387 
-3400 KDILGRTPIHFAVM
+3400 
-3414 NNHKDIQDVYG
+3414 
-3425 RGSTYTT
+3425 
-3432 AESSDEEVIQLFLMR
+3432 
-3447 GASINEADKNGET
+3447 
-3460 PLHLASWG
+3460 
-3468 GHLDTLQHLINNGA
+3468 
-3482 NISTKDSSGN
+3482 
-3492 TPLDIARDKGHNNLV
+3492 
-3507 QYLQQTQLI
+3507 
-3516 LDKQLLSA
+3516 
-3524 IGNSDFNK
+3524 
-3532 VRGLI
+3532 
-3537 AQGANIDT
+3537 
-3545 KDKDGSTLLYSAAEI
+3545 
-3560 GDLDRIKFLLDNGA
+3560 
-3574 NIETKNGE
+3574 
-3582 YQATPLHGAVLNER
+3582 
-3596 LNVVKLLLNRG
+3596 
-3607 ANVNAEDKDNWT
+3607 
-3619 PLHYAAD
+3619 
-3626 TNSLDI
+3626 
-3632 VKVLVDAHA
+3632 
-3641 NLDARGDY
+3641 
-3649 GKAPLDIARDSSIA
+3649 
-3663 EYLEKKLNEKGEKPV
+3663 
-3678 QRRRRHHHGDHNRNH
+3678 
-3693 NHSSHKFLSVD
+3693 
-3704 SSNQPGIAASSSTRP
+3704 
-3719 SSWINDLFGWV
+3719 
-3730 KSSVSGLLASELP
+3730 
-3743 EVVSG
+3743 
-3748 TKSPISQIDAKM
+3748 
-3760 DVNGAIMLLDVLVR
+3760 
-3774 NVTGQK
+3774 
-3780 YISTADQSISQL
+3780 
-3792 EAQGY
+3792 
-3797 ALNITEV
+3797 
-3804 FKKVIEQAG
+3804 
-3813 LKSGVSMHRLNIDFV
+3813 
-3828 EIQKEVT
+3828 
-3835 GKIMSGKFDEISGV
+3835 
-3849 LSSYLEKACPSREAG
+3849 
-3864 CPGKLSS
+3864 
-3871 KKFDKFMVEFN
+3871 
-3882 SRLNVVLNRS
+3882 
-3892 IQRILHNRDGR
+3892 
-3903 LEVDG
+3903 
-3908 AKQMN
+3908 
-3913 LEPQSYLSN
+3913 
-3922 ASVQGHSKD
+3922 
-3931 KVSTCLSEIGV
+3931 
-3942 TKLVGNL
+3942 
-3949 NR
+3949 

>member
-1 MFKIQYPTDHL
+1 MEKVKKPVENIL
-12 KKEDVNSK
+12 KKVSK
-20 ITELSDEVQ
+20 
-29 YIEQAR
+29 
-35 EFSQL
+35 
-40 KRYRRSDVDSES
+40 
-52 GSQIKRIDVPGDGS
+52 
-66 CLFWSVTMA
+66 
-75 YLIPVRNDDAL
+75 
-86 FRQRYEVLFGNDGTV
+86 
-101 TQNLDHIRGLVRNL
+101 
-115 GAANYDDTF
+115 
-124 ANLVRNLFR
+124 
-133 NRVVD
+133 
-138 HISSYRNEFRDFV
+138 
-151 EGDFERY
+151 
-158 LENMRNPDTWG
+158 
-169 GEPEIRAMSGM
+169 
-180 LSATISVSGE
+180 
-190 VETQYGNGD
+190 
-199 IQIQLFHVGAPGK
+199 
-212 RNHYNFGLERN
+212 
-223 IIDNDKELAKG
+223 
-234 LKRVMGKVR
+234 
-243 PQDFEL
+243 
-249 IQLLIEEADK
+249 
-259 EVGIS
+259 
-264 RQDEDFKSFEPRFQ
+264 
-278 SFVDQ
+278 
-283 IPSYLHSVEKAGFFT
+283 
-298 HFFLGSFSTL
+298 
-308 LDTEMAK
+308 
-315 KLDIKE
+315 
-321 IYFSFD
+321 
-327 GAKTLKVAII
+327 
-337 KNGEMKSQK
+337 
-346 DVIDKVKL
+346 
-354 FVISESGSHSYTQEF
+354 
-369 DQGELKEVLG
+369 
-379 KLYSLIENNLDKIKV
+379 
-394 KSIKIIKD
+394 
-402 AGHQGEIVVDVK
+402 
-414 DKGVDIEHNSEVQF
+414 
-428 KKVRKGLWRDPEV
+428 
-441 DIAKLAISNQRTVK
+441 
-455 ASLRRI
+455 
-461 LDKIY
+461 
-466 TIHSEYADSLIYASR
+466 IHSEYKNSLTYAQGT
-481 AREAAHHGFAVGVFM
+481 REAAHHGFVVGVLV
-496 NFHYR
+496 
-501 YNFRV
+501 NFRYRHNLRV
-506 YPEQFAGRGYADII
+506 YLEQFAGRGYADIV
-520 LLARGPDRALDS
+520 LVPRGKDRSLNA
-532 IPIIIELKAGA
+532 IPIIIEMKAATKAELKEGKI
-543 GSNATPDKALQQAEK
+543 GEKSKTTPAAALKQAEDYTK
-558 YAQGF
+558 GF
-563 QPNIQRVLTTA
+563 QPNVMRILTTA
-574 DDILCVG
+574 NDMLCVG
-581 VNLDNPSPISDIKV
+581 VNLDHPSPV
-595 SNRGEEIIPLFQDML
+595 SNIVAKSRDQEITPLFDEVL
-610 KSADDWDTQRI
+610 VSINEHNNRKIDK
-621 GTIELKG
+621 GELKERI
-628 QVKDNLERI
+628 QNNIERI
-637 YHTFPGTPEKGDKH
+637 YHTFPGTGEKGDNH

-663 LNRVEDLKTGFK
+663 LNEVKVLNSNFEKHV
-675 KYIFIYGDNIPTE
+675 FIYGENIPTE
-688 VRPNLRGSGRLAAER
+688 AQPEPKSQRLKDQKSKGQGA
-703 ARERLSANL
+703 SQPSHL
-712 DASHA
+712 DQSHGA
-717 VVTMVLIPE
+717 VTMVFIPS
-726 NTEKL
+726 NAQKS
-731 VYVINIVEANRKDVL
+731 VCVMNIIETDGRANVMNK
-746 NGLDEVLPLD
+746 GIPLD
-756 RLNREIGNREI
+756 RLQQEIGERKI
-767 IELNLNFDTRYKS
+767 VELNLNFNIKKKS
-780 DFKRYLTIWTEKY
+780 KFEEYFSVEVGESVSLEQYNRRETNKFEGNFKDIPYPKDFKKTFDEVLVSQLA
-793 NSLQEYNNGDNRFQG
+793 SLQDQSSSIGKYKKLFGKVGEAIL
-808 TFKEVTY
+808 
-815 PNELKETFDKAL
+815 PLKGLIE
-827 DIQSLSIR
+827 
-835 GYSRLLE
+835 
-842 KIGEGIFPFKSLVN
+842 
-856 KEAHFQGILNG
+856 KEAHTQAVLHGAFDH
-867 VFSYYSD
+867 YSD
-874 LKLQESPETRALVL
+874 IKLGEPQQEDRALIL
-888 TEFQTGRGERI
+888 TEFQTGRGKRI
-899 DMLVHGIKFVA
+899 DMLVHGIKFANQASSAKEYDPVGLEVKGPREGKTA
-910 QGGNAEEYTPI
+910 DALITEANNQITKEYT
-921 GLELKASR
+921 K
-929 QGKGAQALLREAN
+929 
-942 DQINEEY
+942 
-949 KEGVTYKT
+949 GVTYKT
-957 LTDGDE
+957 LTDGNK
-963 VKFIG
+963 VAFMG
-968 VVFDK
+968 VIFDK
-973 GSNNPNKL
+973 GASNTNSL
-981 ILTSR
+981 ILVSKDEFT
-986 TTKEGFIPVGVVH
+986 PVKVVH
-999 SSHHMLPTVGQCSKR
+999 SSIFSFSQCATRKR
-1014 KSSSPEYP
+1014 RDIGIP
-1022 PSKKPRRERSVSMA
+1022 
-1036 CIDSFD
+1036 CIDSRD
-1042 EEKITKEE
+1042 EEKVTKEE

-1290 LLDSIGDTAT
+1290 LLDSISDTAT
-1300 LGRHDNNALKQVFGI
+1300 LGRHNNDGLKQVFGI
-1315 NGILDAMDDVRTSVS
+1315 NGILDVMDDVRTSVS
-1330 ISSNS
+1330 ISPNS
-1335 KVGKLISKVPQP
+1335 KVGKLVSKIPQD

-1355 ISNPIVQSI
+1355 ISNPVVQSI

-1404 IRPISASV
+1404 IRPVSAGV
-1412 SFTVKSVSATTKILR
+1412 SFTVKSVSTTTKILR
-1427 GLSAAGKVLGRV
+1427 GLSAAGKVLGRA

-1444 VADVLITIGVEVHE
+1444 VADVLITIGIEVHE
-1458 RIEYTKAIAEQ
+1458 RMEYTKAIAGQ

-1712 GPFIFTNPTRKE
+1712 EPFIFTNPKRKDPG
-1724 HSNTKKQTFPR
+1724 NTKKQTFPR
-1735 GSVLYISGPKTL
+1735 GSILYISGLKTL
-1747 TAAANYPAVMHIP
+1747 TAAANYPAVLHIP

-1765 RYVGSKNNETI
+1765 HYVGSKNNETI
-1776 FIINDYTSGTL
+1776 FIINDHTSGTL
-1787 EGGPGKEN
+1787 EGGEGKEN

-1801 KANNVVANLHGRTIR
+1801 KANNIVANLHGGIIR

-1871 RVVNKENVHN
+1871 RVVNKENVHH

-2168 VTDVDGISIEEG
+2168 VTDVYGISIEEG

-2228 PENQQIVLRIN
+2228 PENQQIVLQMN

-2246 STNLRLEHLEIN
+2246 STNLGLEHVEMN
-2258 PSSFRYYQPEEQ
+2258 PDSFRYYQPEEQ
-2270 GLQIYHNQPTNK
+2270 GLQIYHNQPIDK
-2282 NDVGLVDFR
+2282 NDIGLVDFR

-2298 DTEIADD
+2298 DAEITDD

-2316 AKVENWNT
+2316 AKVENWNS

-2360 KETVDLLK
+2360 KEKVDLLK

-2454 YDIKD
+2454 YDI

-2585 YRKVDTK
+2585 YGKVDTK

-2621 NDLNNSAVFKLA
+2621 NDLNNDAVFKLA
-2633 YYVKEAIEMK
+2633 YYVKEVMEMK
-2643 NYPDVHQEER
+2643 NYSDVNQEDR
-2653 SNLEKLKSRLP
+2653 SNLEKLKGRLP

-2671 FSSKV
+2671 FASEV
-2676 CIKNIYQGEYL
+2676 CIKNIDHNEYL
-2687 YAANKCFNYDTDRRM
+2687 YAANSCFNYDSNRRRV
-2702 AFTWTPKNEKND
+2702 FTWISKDEKND
-2714 KFRWNI
+2714 KFRWKI
-2720 KPDGDNFY
+2720 KPDGDNFN
-2728 IVNVAFN
+2728 IVNAEFN
-2735 ETLYAASNYFNY
+2735 ENLYAASDYFNY
-2747 DNDRRMAFTW
+2747 DNDRRMVFTW
-2757 IPGEQVTQGVWKIEP
+2757 VSGGGVARDVWMIKPDGNNCSIM
-2772 NGDKCNIRNVK
+2772 NVK
-2783 HNEYLYAADY
+2783 LKEHLYAADY
-2793 AKYDKDRRRVFTWI
+2793 AKYDNDRRRVFTWI
-2807 PGGKVMQGVWKIE
+2807 PGDQVLQGMWIIE
-2820 DCGSNVRKV
+2820 DCGSNVRKT
-2829 RDIVSNAK
+2829 RNADAGSSLDIVRVSRQAQ
-2837 GELDQ
+2837 LDHA
-2842 ELLDAVKV
+2842 LLNVTKV
-2850 GDMSKVRDSVNRG
+2850 GNISEVTGLVNQG

-2898 LEGKDHRCR
+2898 LEGKDHRCG
-2907 PSICDASYSG
+2907 PFICDASYSG
-2917 NLDILKYLIGKGV
+2917 NLDILKYLISKCV
-2930 DINES
+2930 DIN
-2935 DNNGWTPLHFAA
+2935 DTDKNGWTPLHFAA

-2961 GANINVENIFGR
+2961 GADINVENIFGR
-2973 KPIHVAAENNNTNI
+2973 KPIHIAAENNNKNI

-3000 VDRYG
+3000 TDRDG
-3005 RTPLYC
+3005 RTPLYY
-3011 ASWNGHLGVVKY
+3011 ASWNGHLDMVKY
-3023 LVEKG
+3023 LVDKG
-3028 ADVYTQDKGG
+3028 ADVHTQDKGG
-3038 KTLLDIATHQERSDV
+3038 KTLLGIATDQKHNNIVE
-3053 VDYLKQVQLNQELLI
+3053 YLKQVQLDKELLI
-3068 AAQYGNFDEVRD
+3068 AAQYGNLSKVEDF
-3080 LVSQGASLNAKYSNG
+3080 VSQGASLSAKYRDG
-3095 MTVMHSAAYGGNL
+3095 RTLMHCAAYGGELNV
-3108 DIVKYFVADAKN
+3108 VKYLVVGEKS
-3120 SLEIKDN
+3120 SLKIKDN
-3127 GGRVPLHYAAYNG
+3127 SGRIPLHYAAYNG
-3140 KLDVVKYFVDEGEVD
+3140 KLDIVKYFIDEEKID
-3155 VNLKDSDGQ
+3155 VNIKD
-3164 TALHMASG
+3164 HG
-3172 GGHLDVVGYLASK
+3172 GWV
-3185 GADIKAKDK
+3185 
-3194 DGKTPLDIAIDR
+3194 PL
-3206 KHDSIVKYLKQA
+3206 Y
-3218 QLNEQ
+3218 
-3223 LLAAVKDSDFNEV
+3223 
-3236 QGLVNR
+3236 
-3242 GANVNAKDKDGKTP
+3242 
-3256 LHYASCSVHHLGMV
+3256 YASCGGYSNVINYLG
-3270 KYLISK
+3270 KIH
-3276 GADIDVKDN
+3276 N
-3285 SGRTPEDEE
+3285 
-3294 RYTNS
+3294 
-3299 DTMRQVFMQAHLD
+3299 
-3312 KELLLTVKNEKDLK
+3312 
-3326 TISDLIA
+3326 SDLI
-3333 KDIDDRTHGGFY
+3333 
-3345 YTWSGNLGTVEFL
+3345 GNLQENSTSLEIPNSNNIEVQ
-3358 VSKDVS
+3358 
-3364 VNATDKYGCTLLH
+3364 DK
-3377 WAALKGHSDI
+3377 
-3387 AKFLVDKEANVNA
+3387 
-3400 KDILGRTPIHFAVM
+3400 LGR
-3414 NNHKDIQDVYG
+3414 
-3425 RGSTYTT
+3425 
-3432 AESSDEEVIQLFLMR
+3432 
-3447 GASINEADKNGET
+3447 T
-3460 PLHLASWG
+3460 PLHLAAKAGDLSKIKLLCDDYNANIEAQDNSG
-3468 GHLDTLQHLINNGA
+3468 YTPIFFATQSGKLNVVSLVLYYGA
-3482 NISTKDSSGN
+3482 NIN
-3492 TPLDIARDKGHNNLV
+3492 
-3507 QYLQQTQLI
+3507 
-3516 LDKQLLSA
+3516 
-3524 IGNSDFNK
+3524 
-3532 VRGLI
+3532 
-3537 AQGANIDT
+3537 AQDMY
-3545 KDKDGSTLLYSAAEI
+3545 GS
-3560 GDLDRIKFLLDNGA
+3560 
-3574 NIETKNGE
+3574 
-3582 YQATPLHGAVLNER
+3582 
-3596 LNVVKLLLNRG
+3596 
-3607 ANVNAEDKDNWT
+3607 T
-3619 PLHYAAD
+3619 PLHYAAQEGNLGMIQLLLSRCARIELLDRNGWTPILFAARESKWNAVELLVSKGAKFNNEITYQGTPLHFAVLEGNLD
-3626 TNSLDI
+3626 TVKFLIDKGANIESQDDYNKKPLHLAVRVNRLDI
-3632 VKVLVDAHA
+3632 VKFLLDKHA
-3641 NLDARGDY
+3641 NIEARDMDGDIPLELAIQSGYKDIEEVLRQAQLDLDKELLNAAKSGDLDKVKECIKRGAYINTKSSNGRTSLHWAAFEGCLPGVEYLIKEVADINAKDNTSRTPLHYAARNGHLDVVKY
-3649 GKAPLDIARDSSIA
+3649 LIEEGADFEVKDKDDKTPLDLASWRKHNDVIK
-3663 EYLEKKLNEKGEKPV
+3663 YLEKIKEERDKTV
-3678 QRRRRHHHGDHNRNH
+3678 QRKRRHHHGDHARH
-3693 NHSSHKFLSVD
+3693 HMSRKPLAID
-3704 SSNQPGIAASSSTRP
+3704 SSNQPEIATSSAIKP
-3719 SSWINDLFGWV
+3719 SSWINDLFNWV
-3730 KSSVSGLLASELP
+3730 KGSVGGLLNSKPTLSKET
-3743 EVVSG
+3743 SN
-3748 TKSPISQIDAKM
+3748 TSSPISQVDAKM
-3760 DVNGAIMLLDVLVR
+3760 DVNGTIILLDVLVR
-3774 NVTGQK
+3774 KVTGQR
-3780 YISTADQSISQL
+3780 YISTVDQSISPL

-3797 ALNITEV
+3797 VLNITKGFE
-3804 FKKVIEQAG
+3804 KVVEQDG

-3835 GKIMSGKFDEISGV
+3835 GKIMSGKFDEISGI
-3849 LSSYLEKACPSREAG
+3849 LNSYLEEACPGREAG
-3864 CPGKLSS
+3864 CPGKLSP
-3871 KKFDKFMVEFN
+3871 KKFDKFIAQFN
-3882 SRLNVVLNRS
+3882 KGLLNQS
-3892 IQRILHNRDGR
+3892 IEQILHNRDGR
-3903 LEVDG
+3903 LEVDD
-3908 AKQMN
+3908 AKQMS

-3922 ASVQGHSKD
+3922 ASVHSNSE
-3931 KVSTCLSEIGV
+3931 VSTCLSEIGV
-3942 TKLVGNL
+3942 TKLGGNI

>member
-190 VETQYGNGD
+190 VETQYSNGD

-481 AREAAHHGFAVGVFM
+481 AREAAHHGFMVGVFM

-501 YNFRV
+501 YNLRV

-563 QPNIQRVLTTA
+563 QPNVQRVLTTA

-637 YHTFPGTPEKGDKH
+637 YHTFPGTPEKGDNH

-688 VRPNLRGSGRLAAER
+688 VHPNLRRLRRPAAER

-726 NTEKL
+726 NIEKL
-731 VYVINIVEANRKDVL
+731 VYVINIIEANRKDVL
-746 NGLDEVLPLD
+746 NMLNEVLPLE

-767 IELNLNFDTRYKS
+767 VELNLNFDTRYKS
-780 DFKRYLTIWTEKY
+780 DFKRYLTVWTEKY
-793 NSLQEYNNGDNRFQG
+793 NSLQEYNNGAERFQG
-808 TFKEVTY
+808 TFKKVTY

-986 TTKEGFIPVGVVH
+986 TTEEGFIPVGVVH

-1089 DVKVK
+1089 DVYVKVK

-1290 LLDSIGDTAT
+1290 LLDSISDTAT

-1330 ISSNS
+1330 ISPNS

-1388 NYYWTASSGVK
+1388 NYYWTASSGIK

-1404 IRPISASV
+1404 IRPISAGV
-1412 SFTVKSVSATTKILR
+1412 SFTIKSVSATTKILR
-1427 GLSAAGKVLGRV
+1427 GLSAAGKVLGRMSV
-1439 AVVTM
+1439 FTM
-1444 VADVLITIGVEVHE
+1444 VPDIVFSLHQSLYSRTMEAQAIAAQIPISNIDRTKIFFSNSE
-1458 RIEYTKAIAEQ
+1458 KAI
-1469 VPLLPGGEQ
+1469 
-1478 AEVFFA
+1478 
-1484 GVIKFF
+1484 
-1490 TGRDVEKE
+1490 
-1498 YEDTIRIKG
+1498 YEDYIRIKG
-1507 YLTYVKEAA
+1507 YLNTVKSNA
-1516 IKLLNDNYDID
+1516 INYLNSDPNIA
-1527 AVVQYVI
+1527 AVVQYVS
-1534 SIEEKYSEVIKNMG
+1534 SIQEKYHEVITTIKERTICMG
-1548 AQAICIM
+1548 SGIGCNTVW
-1555 PSPYGPECATQMKWT
+1555 ECE
-1570 CDLEKKYKDI
+1570 LEKKYDGI
-1580 SFDKINIA
+1580 SFDVTSNI
-1588 SSVKRDLSSIDISKI
+1588 KTDLSSLNISRPLYLEFYQLDDIGA
-1603 LTMTPYTLVMSEGW
+1603 T
-1617 ERFICGIKNSPQ
+1617 RFKSTKK
-1629 CYQEIE
+1629 YEEFLAKQEK
-1635 EKKVYVVNTDAKHIP
+1635 KKVYLISKEAKYLPHI
-1650 HLTKYEY
+1650 TQDEY
-1657 ENLGLRIVD
+1657 NSGLRVVM
-1666 APLTNPIQKSQCS
+1666 APSGHLIPQHQCS
-1679 KTINTKHTGDDA
+1679 GIINEQRIFRPYALDKVYM
-1691 FAPCNS
+1691 PCNT
-1697 GKIYRNCQESFTLSG
+1697 GKTYRNCQESFTLSG
-1712 GPFIFTNPTRKE
+1712 EPFIFTSPTIKDP
-1724 HSNTKKQTFPR
+1724 SNTKKQTFPK

-1765 RYVGSKNNETI
+1765 RYIGSKNNETI
-1776 FIINDYTSGTL
+1776 FIINNSMSGTL
-1787 EGGPGKEN
+1787 KGGAGKEN

-1801 KANNVVANLHGRTIR
+1801 KANNIAANLHSGTIR

-1828 YNYVSNSDSKQN
+1828 YNYVSNSDNKQN
-1840 ITTHCKTRLINV
+1840 ITTHCETRLINV

-1858 QNSFNCTDKDYEV
+1858 QNSSNCTDKDYEV
-1871 RVVNKENVHN
+1871 RVVNKENVHH
-1881 RGLKQTIFVVNEDS
+1881 RGLKQTVFIINENSDS
-1895 DNAKIVSDLGSTG
+1895 ARIVSDLGSTG
-1908 KIKGNIDIIKV
+1908 KIKGNIDVISV

-1930 EDIEKVGYSLDVLA
+1930 EDIEKVGYSLDLLA
-1944 NNTQSIVSSTK
+1944 NDTQSIVSSTK
-1955 INDFKNLVIQVNS
+1955 IDDFKNLIIQVNCS
-1968 NGITE
+1968 GVTE

-1982 SDTIE
+1982 FDTAE
-1987 DIRYQELKSS
+1987 DIRYQKLKNS
-1997 GSDISREVI
+1997 GNDISGEVI
-2006 QNSAKKLKAFIQA
+2006 QDSEKKLKAFIQA
-2019 SILDQQLLDTYQI
+2019 SILGQELPSTYQI
-2032 AKDIVNNNNFD
+2032 AKDIASKSNLD
-2043 IPVSQVE
+2043 IPISQIE
-2050 VIKNHMGVPSEKVI
+2050 VIKNHMGIPSEKVI
-2064 IAGMYSGQVIVD
+2064 IADMYSGQVVVD
-2076 FSYSSSDVT
+2076 FSYNNSDVT
-2085 SSYQKYLNG
+2085 SSYQKYHNNG
-2094 GRNYGYDDYLML
+2094 GSLNYDRYMVA
-2106 CNYYQDITIEGEK
+2106 CNHYQDVTVEGEK
-2119 GQHQYI
+2119 GQHQYVI
-2125 IKLPDTLN
+2125 RLPDTLN
-2133 SKTSLS
+2133 HEISLF
-2139 PIRLNLKIKN
+2139 PIRLNLKIKS
-2149 KVVSYQNIPYSIID
+2149 KAVPYQNVPYNIID
-2163 FAELS
+2163 FAGLN
-2168 VTDVDGISIEEG
+2168 VTDIDSIGIEEG
-2180 KRDYINECYGKSI
+2180 ERSYINECYNKSI

-2201 KIQDIT
+2201 EIKDIT
-2207 IFDSVGTKWSL
+2207 VLDSKGTKWSL
-2218 SIGLVDYFQN
+2218 SIGLVDYFKS
-2228 PENQQIVLRIN
+2228 PEHQQIVLQMN
-2239 NELYKID
+2239 NKLYKID
-2246 STNLRLEHLEIN
+2246 STNLKLEHVEMDPN
-2258 PSSFRYYQPEEQ
+2258 SFRYYQPDEQ
-2270 GLQIYHNQPTNK
+2270 GLQIYHNQPIDK

-2291 DKSILDF
+2291 DKSILGF
-2298 DTEIADD
+2298 DMEIVDD
-2305 SLVLSHKNNTL
+2305 SLVLSYGNSTI
-2316 AKVENWNT
+2316 AKVENWSN

-2336 DTMVSNLKCIV
+2336 DTMVSNAECIF
-2347 STCNSEDIIEDFY
+2347 SACNSEDIIEDFN
-2360 KETVDLLK
+2360 KEKVTLLK
-2368 EQVFNATLQRN
+2368 EQMFDAIVRDNINEA
-2379 NSKAEDLIKKI
+2379 KDLIRKI
-2390 KSIDI
+2390 ESINI
-2395 GNEHELT
+2395 ESRHELT
-2402 PLNMAIQGGRLDV
+2402 PLYVAIQAGRLDIV
-2415 VKVLFDR
+2415 EILFDR
-2422 KDFSVEN
+2422 KHFSV
-2429 KDALPL
+2429 KDKDIHPL
-2435 HLAAQEG
+2435 HWAAQQG
-2442 KLNIAEFLIDKG
+2442 NLNIAKFLVDQG
-2454 YDIKD
+2454 ADIGAKD
-2459 KAEDKDSRTP
+2459 NNGRTP
-2469 LRIAGCNGNLDV
+2469 LRVAAYSGDLDM
-2481 VKFFLSKDAT
+2481 VKFFFDRNMN
-2491 SIEDRNNDPYKMMET
+2491 IEVKNNDPYKVMGVVEG
-2506 VKVLKKEIINQA
+2506 VKNEIINQA
-2518 ETVPNVKRW
+2518 DTAPNVKRW
-2527 AEFFVEKLK
+2527 AEFFVEKLR
-2536 YSIKNVVKEKLKDG
+2536 YSIKSVAKEKLKDG
-2550 MLHDRYGSVN
+2550 MLHNRYSSVN
-2560 TLANDIYNFDQ
+2560 ELANEIYKSDGKLFDDI
-2571 RLFNNTIKGVINDV
+2571 IKEVVDDAYG
-2585 YRKVDTK
+2585 RVDTK
-2592 KILSCVESHNDVSQR
+2592 KILSCVHNHGDIGQLIS
-2607 ILGYVAVFNAMQRN
+2607 GYIAVFDAMQKSG
-2621 NDLNNSAVFKLA
+2621 DLNDNAIFKLA
-2633 YYVKEAIEMK
+2633 SYIKEAMEMK
-2643 NYPDVHQEER
+2643 DYPNVPLEKR
-2653 SNLEKLKSRLP
+2653 SSLEKLENRLP
-2664 ESVRNAV
+2664 KSVRNAI
-2671 FSSKV
+2671 FASKV
-2676 CIKNIYQGEYL
+2676 CIKNVYQGEYL
-2687 YAANKCFNYDTDRRM
+2687 YAANKCFNYDNDRRM

-2714 KFRWNI
+2714 KFRWKI
-2720 KPDGDNFY
+2720 KLDGDNFY

-2747 DNDRRMAFTW
+2747 DNDRRMVFTC
-2757 IPGEQVTQGVWKIEP
+2757 ISGGRVARDVWKLGP
-2772 NGDKCNIRNVK
+2772 DGDHCSIMNVK
-2783 HNEYLYAADY
+2783 LNEYLYAANY
-2793 AKYDKDRRRVFTWI
+2793 AKYDNDRRRVFTWI
-2807 PGGKVMQGVWKIE
+2807 PGGQVPQGMWVIE

-2829 RDIVSNAK
+2829 RNADAGSSLDIVKVSRQAQ
-2837 GELDQ
+2837 LDHA
-2842 ELLDAVKV
+2842 LLNVTKV
-2850 GDMSKVRDSVNRG
+2850 GNISEVTGLVNQG

-2898 LEGKDHRCR
+2898 LEGKDHRCG

-2917 NLDILKYLIGKGV
+2917 NLDILKYLISKCV
-2930 DINES
+2930 DIN
-2935 DNNGWTPLHFAA
+2935 DTDKNGWTPLHFAA

-2961 GANINVENIFGR
+2961 GADINAENIFGR
-2973 KPIHVAAENNNTNI
+2973 KPIHIAAENNNKDI
-2987 IEFFL
+2987 IDFFL

-3000 VDRYG
+3000 FDRYG

-3011 ASWNGHLGVVKY
+3011 ASWNGHLGIVKY
-3023 LVEKG
+3023 LVDRG

-3038 KTLLDIATHQERSDV
+3038 KTLLDIATDQKHNNIVE
-3053 VDYLKQVQLNQELLI
+3053 YLKQVQLDKELLI
-3068 AAQYGNFDEVRD
+3068 AAQYGNLSKVED
-3080 LVSQGASLNAKYSNG
+3080 LVSQGASLSAKYSDG
-3095 MTVMHSAAYGGNL
+3095 RTLMHCAAYGGELNV
-3108 DIVKYFVADAKN
+3108 VKYLVVGEKS
-3120 SLEIKDN
+3120 SLKIKDN
-3127 GGRVPLHYAAYNG
+3127 SGRIPLHYAAYNG
-3140 KLDVVKYFVDEGEVD
+3140 KLDIVKYFIDEEKID
-3155 VNLKDSDGQ
+3155 VNIKD
-3164 TALHMASG
+3164 HG
-3172 GGHLDVVGYLASK
+3172 GWA
-3185 GADIKAKDK
+3185 
-3194 DGKTPLDIAIDR
+3194 PL
-3206 KHDSIVKYLKQA
+3206 Y
-3218 QLNEQ
+3218 
-3223 LLAAVKDSDFNEV
+3223 
-3236 QGLVNR
+3236 
-3242 GANVNAKDKDGKTP
+3242 
-3256 LHYASCSVHHLGMV
+3256 YASCSGYSNVVNYLDKIHNLD
-3270 KYLISK
+3270 LISNLQE
-3276 GADIDVKDN
+3276 N
-3285 SGRTPEDEE
+3285 SASLEIPSSNNIEV
-3294 RYTNS
+3294 
-3299 DTMRQVFMQAHLD
+3299 QD
-3312 KELLLTVKNEKDLK
+3312 K
-3326 TISDLIA
+3326 
-3333 KDIDDRTHGGFY
+3333 
-3345 YTWSGNLGTVEFL
+3345 
-3358 VSKDVS
+3358 
-3364 VNATDKYGCTLLH
+3364 
-3377 WAALKGHSDI
+3377 
-3387 AKFLVDKEANVNA
+3387 
-3400 KDILGRTPIHFAVM
+3400 LGR
-3414 NNHKDIQDVYG
+3414 
-3425 RGSTYTT
+3425 
-3432 AESSDEEVIQLFLMR
+3432 
-3447 GASINEADKNGET
+3447 T
-3460 PLHLASWG
+3460 PLHLAVK
-3468 GHLDTLQHLINNGA
+3468 A
-3482 NISTKDSSGN
+3482 
-3492 TPLDIARDKGHNNLV
+3492 
-3507 QYLQQTQLI
+3507 
-3516 LDKQLLSA
+3516 
-3524 IGNSDFNK
+3524 
-3532 VRGLI
+3532 
-3537 AQGANIDT
+3537 
-3545 KDKDGSTLLYSAAEI
+3545 
-3560 GDLDRIKFLLDNGA
+3560 GDLSKINLLCDYGA
-3574 NIETKNGE
+3574 NIEAQDNFGC
-3582 YQATPLHGAVLNER
+3582 TPIFFAIRSGK
-3596 LNVVKLLLNRG
+3596 LNVVSLVLYYG
-3607 ANVNAEDKDNWT
+3607 ANINAQDMYGST
-3619 PLHYAAD
+3619 PLHYAAQEGNLGMIQLLLSRCARIELLDRNGWTPILFAARESKWNAVELLVSKGAKFNNEITYQGTPLHFAVREGNLD
-3626 TNSLDI
+3626 TVKFLIDKGANIESQDDYNNKPLHLAVRVNRLDI
-3632 VKVLVDAHA
+3632 VKFLLDKHA
-3641 NLDARGDY
+3641 NIEAKDMDGDIPLELAIQSGYKDIEEVLRQAQLDLDKELLNAAKSGDLDKVKECIKRGAYINTKSSNGRTSLHWAAFEGCLPGVEYLIKEVADINA
-3649 GKAPLDIARDSSIA
+3649 KDNTSRAPLHYAARNGHLDVVKYFIEEGANFDVKDKDDKTPLDLASWQKHNDVVK
-3663 EYLEKKLNEKGEKPV
+3663 YLEEIKEEKDKTV
-3678 QRRRRHHHGDHNRNH
+3678 QRKRRHHHGDHSRHH
-3693 NHSSHKFLSVD
+3693 NHLSRKPLAIDLGDRPEIATSS
-3704 SSNQPGIAASSSTRP
+3704 GARP
-3719 SSWINDLFGWV
+3719 SSWINNLFSWV
-3730 KSSVSGLLASELP
+3730 KSSVGGLLNSKPTLP
-3743 EVVSG
+3743 EETSS
-3748 TKSPISQIDAKM
+3748 TSSPISQVDAKM
-3760 DVNGAIMLLDVLVR
+3760 DVNGSIMLFDLLIR
-3774 NVTGQK
+3774 RVTGQK
-3780 YISTADQSISQL
+3780 YISTVVQSISPL

-3797 ALNITEV
+3797 ALNIIEE
-3804 FKKVIEQAG
+3804 FEKVVEQAG
-3813 LKSGVSMHRLNIDFV
+3813 LKSGVSMHRLNIDYMGM
-3828 EIQKEVT
+3828 QKEITRKV
-3835 GKIMSGKFDEISGV
+3835 MSGKFDEVSGI
-3849 LSSYLEKACPSREAG
+3849 LSSYVEKACPGREAG
-3864 CPGKLSS
+3864 CPGKLSE
-3871 KKFDKFMVEFN
+3871 KRFNEFMAKFNKGLDVT
-3882 SRLNVVLNRS
+3882 LNQS
-3892 IQRILHNRDGR
+3892 IEQILHNGGDT
-3903 LEVDG
+3903 LEVNNIEEQQG
-3908 AKQMN
+3908 
-3913 LEPQSYLSN
+3913 PRSYLNNTSI
-3922 ASVQGHSKD
+3922 QGHLTRN
-3931 KVSTCLSEIGV
+3931 KV
-3942 TKLVGNL
+3942 KLIS
-3949 NR
+3949 

>member
-481 AREAAHHGFAVGVFM
+481 AREAAHHGFMVGVFM

-501 YNFRV
+501 YNLRV

-563 QPNIQRVLTTA
+563 QPNVQRVLTTA

-637 YHTFPGTPEKGDKH
+637 YHTFPGTPEKGDNH

-688 VRPNLRGSGRLAAER
+688 VHPNLRRLRRPAAER

-726 NTEKL
+726 NIEKL
-731 VYVINIVEANRKDVL
+731 VYVINIIEANRKDVL
-746 NGLDEVLPLD
+746 NMLNEVLPLE

-767 IELNLNFDTRYKS
+767 VELNLNFDTRYKS
-780 DFKRYLTIWTEKY
+780 DFKRYLTVWTEKY
-793 NSLQEYNNGDNRFQG
+793 NSLQEYNNGAERFQG
-808 TFKEVTY
+808 TFKKVTY

-986 TTKEGFIPVGVVH
+986 TTEEGFIPVGVVH

-1089 DVKVK
+1089 DVYVKVK

-1290 LLDSIGDTAT
+1290 LLDSISDTAT

-1330 ISSNS
+1330 ISPNS

-1388 NYYWTASSGVK
+1388 NYYWTASSGIK

-1404 IRPISASV
+1404 IRPISAGV
-1412 SFTVKSVSATTKILR
+1412 SFTIKSVSATTKILR
-1427 GLSAAGKVLGRV
+1427 GLSAAGKVLGRMSV
-1439 AVVTM
+1439 FTM
-1444 VADVLITIGVEVHE
+1444 VPDIVFSLHQSLYSRTMEAQAIAAQIPISNIDRTKIFFSNSE
-1458 RIEYTKAIAEQ
+1458 KAI
-1469 VPLLPGGEQ
+1469 
-1478 AEVFFA
+1478 
-1484 GVIKFF
+1484 
-1490 TGRDVEKE
+1490 
-1498 YEDTIRIKG
+1498 YEDYIRIKG
-1507 YLTYVKEAA
+1507 YLNTVKSNA
-1516 IKLLNDNYDID
+1516 INYLNSDPNIA
-1527 AVVQYVI
+1527 AVVQYVS
-1534 SIEEKYSEVIKNMG
+1534 SIQEKYHEVITTIKERTICMG
-1548 AQAICIM
+1548 SGIGCNTVW
-1555 PSPYGPECATQMKWT
+1555 ECE
-1570 CDLEKKYKDI
+1570 LEKKYDGI
-1580 SFDKINIA
+1580 SFDVTSNI
-1588 SSVKRDLSSIDISKI
+1588 KTDLSSLNISRPLYLEFYQLDDIGA
-1603 LTMTPYTLVMSEGW
+1603 T
-1617 ERFICGIKNSPQ
+1617 RFKSTKK
-1629 CYQEIE
+1629 YEEFLAKQEK
-1635 EKKVYVVNTDAKHIP
+1635 KKVYLISKEAKYLPHI
-1650 HLTKYEY
+1650 TQDEY
-1657 ENLGLRIVD
+1657 NSGLRVVM
-1666 APLTNPIQKSQCS
+1666 APSGHLIPQHQCS
-1679 KTINTKHTGDDA
+1679 GIINEQRIFRPYALDKVYM
-1691 FAPCNS
+1691 PCNT
-1697 GKIYRNCQESFTLSG
+1697 GKTYRNCQESFTLSG
-1712 GPFIFTNPTRKE
+1712 EPFIFTSPTIKDP
-1724 HSNTKKQTFPR
+1724 SNTKKQTFPK

-1765 RYVGSKNNETI
+1765 RYIGSKNNETI
-1776 FIINDYTSGTL
+1776 FIINNSMSGTL
-1787 EGGPGKEN
+1787 KGGAGKEN

-1801 KANNVVANLHGRTIR
+1801 KANNIAANLHSGTIR

-1828 YNYVSNSDSKQN
+1828 YNYVSNSDNKQN
-1840 ITTHCKTRLINV
+1840 ITTHCETRLINV

-1858 QNSFNCTDKDYEV
+1858 QNSSNCTDKDYEV
-1871 RVVNKENVHN
+1871 RVVNKENVHH
-1881 RGLKQTIFVVNEDS
+1881 RGLKQTVFIINENSDS
-1895 DNAKIVSDLGSTG
+1895 ARIVSDLGSTG
-1908 KIKGNIDIIKV
+1908 KIKGNIDVISV

-1930 EDIEKVGYSLDVLA
+1930 EDIEKVGYSLDLLA
-1944 NNTQSIVSSTK
+1944 NDTQSIVSSTK
-1955 INDFKNLVIQVNS
+1955 IDDFKNLIIQVNCS
-1968 NGITE
+1968 GVTE

-1982 SDTIE
+1982 FDTAE
-1987 DIRYQELKSS
+1987 DIRYQKLKNS
-1997 GSDISREVI
+1997 GNDISGEVI
-2006 QNSAKKLKAFIQA
+2006 QDSEKKLKAFIQA
-2019 SILDQQLLDTYQI
+2019 SILGQELPSTYQI
-2032 AKDIVNNNNFD
+2032 AKDIASKSNLD
-2043 IPVSQVE
+2043 IPISQIE
-2050 VIKNHMGVPSEKVI
+2050 VIKNHMGIPSEKVI
-2064 IAGMYSGQVIVD
+2064 IADMYSGQVVVD
-2076 FSYSSSDVT
+2076 FSYNNSDVT
-2085 SSYQKYLNG
+2085 SSYQKYHNNG
-2094 GRNYGYDDYLML
+2094 GSLNYDRYMVA
-2106 CNYYQDITIEGEK
+2106 CNHYQDVTVEGEK
-2119 GQHQYI
+2119 GQHQYVI
-2125 IKLPDTLN
+2125 RLPDTLN
-2133 SKTSLS
+2133 HEISLF
-2139 PIRLNLKIKN
+2139 PIRLNLKIKS
-2149 KVVSYQNIPYSIID
+2149 KAVPYQNVPYNIID
-2163 FAELS
+2163 FAGLN
-2168 VTDVDGISIEEG
+2168 VTDIDSIGIEEG
-2180 KRDYINECYGKSI
+2180 ERSYINECYNKSI

-2201 KIQDIT
+2201 EIKDIT
-2207 IFDSVGTKWSL
+2207 VLDSKGTKWSL
-2218 SIGLVDYFQN
+2218 SIGLVDYFKS
-2228 PENQQIVLRIN
+2228 PEHQQIVLQMN
-2239 NELYKID
+2239 NKLYKID
-2246 STNLRLEHLEIN
+2246 STNLKLEHVEMDPN
-2258 PSSFRYYQPEEQ
+2258 SFRYYQPDEQ
-2270 GLQIYHNQPTNK
+2270 GLQIYHNQPIDK

-2291 DKSILDF
+2291 DKSILGF
-2298 DTEIADD
+2298 DMEIVDD
-2305 SLVLSHKNNTL
+2305 SLVLSYGNSTI
-2316 AKVENWNT
+2316 AKVENWSN

-2336 DTMVSNLKCIV
+2336 DTMVSNAECIF
-2347 STCNSEDIIEDFY
+2347 SACNSEDIIEDFN
-2360 KETVDLLK
+2360 KEKVTLLK
-2368 EQVFNATLQRN
+2368 EQMFDAIVRDNINEA
-2379 NSKAEDLIKKI
+2379 KDLIRKI
-2390 KSIDI
+2390 ESINI
-2395 GNEHELT
+2395 ESRHELT
-2402 PLNMAIQGGRLDV
+2402 PLYVAIQAGRLDIV
-2415 VKVLFDR
+2415 EILFDR
-2422 KDFSVEN
+2422 KHFSV
-2429 KDALPL
+2429 
-2435 HLAAQEG
+2435 
-2442 KLNIAEFLIDKG
+2442 
-2454 YDIKD
+2454 
-2459 KAEDKDSRTP
+2459 
-2469 LRIAGCNGNLDV
+2469 
-2481 VKFFLSKDAT
+2481 
-2491 SIEDRNNDPYKMMET
+2491 
-2506 VKVLKKEIINQA
+2506 
-2518 ETVPNVKRW
+2518 
-2527 AEFFVEKLK
+2527 
-2536 YSIKNVVKEKLKDG
+2536 
-2550 MLHDRYGSVN
+2550 
-2560 TLANDIYNFDQ
+2560 
-2571 RLFNNTIKGVINDV
+2571 
-2585 YRKVDTK
+2585 
-2592 KILSCVESHNDVSQR
+2592 
-2607 ILGYVAVFNAMQRN
+2607 
-2621 NDLNNSAVFKLA
+2621 
-2633 YYVKEAIEMK
+2633 
-2643 NYPDVHQEER
+2643 
-2653 SNLEKLKSRLP
+2653 
-2664 ESVRNAV
+2664 
-2671 FSSKV
+2671 
-2676 CIKNIYQGEYL
+2676 
-2687 YAANKCFNYDTDRRM
+2687 
-2702 AFTWTPKNEKND
+2702 
-2714 KFRWNI
+2714 
-2720 KPDGDNFY
+2720 
-2728 IVNVAFN
+2728 
-2735 ETLYAASNYFNY
+2735 
-2747 DNDRRMAFTW
+2747 
-2757 IPGEQVTQGVWKIEP
+2757 
-2772 NGDKCNIRNVK
+2772 
-2783 HNEYLYAADY
+2783 
-2793 AKYDKDRRRVFTWI
+2793 
-2807 PGGKVMQGVWKIE
+2807 
-2820 DCGSNVRKV
+2820 
-2829 RDIVSNAK
+2829 
-2837 GELDQ
+2837 
-2842 ELLDAVKV
+2842 
-2850 GDMSKVRDSVNRG
+2850 
-2863 ANVNTEDRDGNTPA
+2863 
-2877 RNAVLKGHFGIF
+2877 
-2889 KYLVENGVS
+2889 
-2898 LEGKDHRCR
+2898 
-2907 PSICDASYSG
+2907 
-2917 NLDILKYLIGKGV
+2917 
-2930 DINES
+2930 
-2935 DNNGWTPLHFAA
+2935 
-2947 WRGYLE
+2947 
-2953 VANFLIEK
+2953 
-2961 GANINVENIFGR
+2961 
-2973 KPIHVAAENNNTNI
+2973 
-2987 IEFFL
+2987 
-2992 SKGMSIDD
+2992 
-3000 VDRYG
+3000 
-3005 RTPLYC
+3005 
-3011 ASWNGHLGVVKY
+3011 
-3023 LVEKG
+3023 
-3028 ADVYTQDKGG
+3028 
-3038 KTLLDIATHQERSDV
+3038 
-3053 VDYLKQVQLNQELLI
+3053 
-3068 AAQYGNFDEVRD
+3068 
-3080 LVSQGASLNAKYSNG
+3080 
-3095 MTVMHSAAYGGNL
+3095 
-3108 DIVKYFVADAKN
+3108 
-3120 SLEIKDN
+3120 
-3127 GGRVPLHYAAYNG
+3127 
-3140 KLDVVKYFVDEGEVD
+3140 
-3155 VNLKDSDGQ
+3155 
-3164 TALHMASG
+3164 
-3172 GGHLDVVGYLASK
+3172 
-3185 GADIKAKDK
+3185 KDK
-3194 DGKTPLDIAIDR
+3194 DIHP
-3206 KHDSIVKYLKQA
+3206 
-3218 QLNEQ
+3218 
-3223 LLAAVKDSDFNEV
+3223 
-3236 QGLVNR
+3236 
-3242 GANVNAKDKDGKTP
+3242 
-3256 LHYASCSVHHLGMV
+3256 
-3270 KYLISK
+3270 
-3276 GADIDVKDN
+3276 
-3285 SGRTPEDEE
+3285 
-3294 RYTNS
+3294 
-3299 DTMRQVFMQAHLD
+3299 
-3312 KELLLTVKNEKDLK
+3312 
-3326 TISDLIA
+3326 
-3333 KDIDDRTHGGFY
+3333 
-3345 YTWSGNLGTVEFL
+3345 
-3358 VSKDVS
+3358 
-3364 VNATDKYGCTLLH
+3364 LH
-3377 WAALKGHSDI
+3377 WAAQQGNLNI
-3387 AKFLVDKEANVNA
+3387 AKFLVDQGADIGA
-3400 KDILGRTPIHFAVM
+3400 KDNNGRTPLRVA
-3414 NNHKDIQDVYG
+3414 
-3425 RGSTYTT
+3425 
-3432 AESSDEEVIQLFLMR
+3432 A
-3447 GASINEADKNGET
+3447 
-3460 PLHLASWG
+3460 
-3468 GHLDTLQHLINNGA
+3468 
-3482 NISTKDSSGN
+3482 
-3492 TPLDIARDKGHNNLV
+3492 
-3507 QYLQQTQLI
+3507 
-3516 LDKQLLSA
+3516 
-3524 IGNSDFNK
+3524 
-3532 VRGLI
+3532 
-3537 AQGANIDT
+3537 
-3545 KDKDGSTLLYSAAEI
+3545 YS
-3560 GDLDRIKFLLDNGA
+3560 GDLDMVKF
-3574 NIETKNGE
+3574 
-3582 YQATPLHGAVLNER
+3582 
-3596 LNVVKLLLNRG
+3596 
-3607 ANVNAEDKDNWT
+3607 
-3619 PLHYAAD
+3619 
-3626 TNSLDI
+3626 
-3632 VKVLVDAHA
+3632 
-3641 NLDARGDY
+3641 
-3649 GKAPLDIARDSSIA
+3649 
-3663 EYLEKKLNEKGEKPV
+3663 
-3678 QRRRRHHHGDHNRNH
+3678 
-3693 NHSSHKFLSVD
+3693 FL
-3704 SSNQPGIAASSSTRP
+3704 I
-3719 SSWINDLFGWV
+3719 
-3730 KSSVSGLLASELP
+3730 
-3743 EVVSG
+3743 G
-3748 TKSPISQIDAKM
+3748 T
-3760 DVNGAIMLLDVLVR
+3760 
-3774 NVTGQK
+3774 
-3780 YISTADQSISQL
+3780 
-3792 EAQGY
+3792 
-3797 ALNITEV
+3797 
-3804 FKKVIEQAG
+3804 
-3813 LKSGVSMHRLNIDFV
+3813 
-3828 EIQKEVT
+3828 
-3835 GKIMSGKFDEISGV
+3835 
-3849 LSSYLEKACPSREAG
+3849 
-3864 CPGKLSS
+3864 
-3871 KKFDKFMVEFN
+3871 
-3882 SRLNVVLNRS
+3882 
-3892 IQRILHNRDGR
+3892 
-3903 LEVDG
+3903 
-3908 AKQMN
+3908 
-3913 LEPQSYLSN
+3913 
-3922 ASVQGHSKD
+3922 
-3931 KVSTCLSEIGV
+3931 
-3942 TKLVGNL
+3942 
-3949 NR
+3949 

>member
-1 MFKIQYPTDHL
+1 MKKPVENIL
-12 KKEDVNSK
+12 KKVSK
-20 ITELSDEVQ
+20 
-29 YIEQAR
+29 
-35 EFSQL
+35 
-40 KRYRRSDVDSES
+40 
-52 GSQIKRIDVPGDGS
+52 
-66 CLFWSVTMA
+66 
-75 YLIPVRNDDAL
+75 
-86 FRQRYEVLFGNDGTV
+86 
-101 TQNLDHIRGLVRNL
+101 
-115 GAANYDDTF
+115 
-124 ANLVRNLFR
+124 
-133 NRVVD
+133 
-138 HISSYRNEFRDFV
+138 
-151 EGDFERY
+151 
-158 LENMRNPDTWG
+158 
-169 GEPEIRAMSGM
+169 
-180 LSATISVSGE
+180 
-190 VETQYGNGD
+190 
-199 IQIQLFHVGAPGK
+199 
-212 RNHYNFGLERN
+212 
-223 IIDNDKELAKG
+223 
-234 LKRVMGKVR
+234 
-243 PQDFEL
+243 
-249 IQLLIEEADK
+249 
-259 EVGIS
+259 
-264 RQDEDFKSFEPRFQ
+264 
-278 SFVDQ
+278 
-283 IPSYLHSVEKAGFFT
+283 
-298 HFFLGSFSTL
+298 
-308 LDTEMAK
+308 
-315 KLDIKE
+315 
-321 IYFSFD
+321 
-327 GAKTLKVAII
+327 
-337 KNGEMKSQK
+337 
-346 DVIDKVKL
+346 
-354 FVISESGSHSYTQEF
+354 
-369 DQGELKEVLG
+369 
-379 KLYSLIENNLDKIKV
+379 
-394 KSIKIIKD
+394 
-402 AGHQGEIVVDVK
+402 
-414 DKGVDIEHNSEVQF
+414 
-428 KKVRKGLWRDPEV
+428 
-441 DIAKLAISNQRTVK
+441 
-455 ASLRRI
+455 
-461 LDKIY
+461 
-466 TIHSEYADSLIYASR
+466 IHSEYKNSLTYAQGT
-481 AREAAHHGFAVGVFM
+481 REAAHHGFVVGVLV
-496 NFHYR
+496 
-501 YNFRV
+501 NFRYRHNLRV
-506 YPEQFAGRGYADII
+506 YLEQFAGRGYADIV
-520 LLARGPDRALDS
+520 LVPRGKDRSLNA
-532 IPIIIELKAGA
+532 IPIIIEMKAATKAELKEGKI
-543 GSNATPDKALQQAEK
+543 GEKSKTTPAAALKQAEDYTK
-558 YAQGF
+558 GF
-563 QPNIQRVLTTA
+563 QPNVMRILTTA
-574 DDILCVG
+574 NDMLCVG
-581 VNLDNPSPISDIKV
+581 VNLDHPSPV
-595 SNRGEEIIPLFQDML
+595 SNIVAKSRDQEITPLFDEVL
-610 KSADDWDTQRI
+610 VSINEHNNRKIDK
-621 GTIELKG
+621 GELKERI
-628 QVKDNLERI
+628 QNNIERI
-637 YHTFPGTPEKGDKH
+637 YHTFPGTGEKGDNH

-663 LNRVEDLKTGFK
+663 LNEVKVLNSNFEKHV
-675 KYIFIYGDNIPTE
+675 FIYGENIPTE
-688 VRPNLRGSGRLAAER
+688 AQPEPKSQRLKDQKSKGQGA
-703 ARERLSANL
+703 SQPSHL
-712 DASHA
+712 DQSHGA
-717 VVTMVLIPE
+717 VTMVFIPS
-726 NTEKL
+726 NAQKS
-731 VYVINIVEANRKDVL
+731 VCVMNIIETDGRANVMNK
-746 NGLDEVLPLD
+746 GIPLD
-756 RLNREIGNREI
+756 RLQQEIGERKI
-767 IELNLNFDTRYKS
+767 VELNLNFNIKKKS
-780 DFKRYLTIWTEKY
+780 KFEEYFSVEVGESVSLEQYNRRETNKFEGNFKDIPYPKDFKKTFDEVLVSQLA
-793 NSLQEYNNGDNRFQG
+793 SLQDQSSSIGKYKKLFGKVGEAIL
-808 TFKEVTY
+808 
-815 PNELKETFDKAL
+815 PLKGLIE
-827 DIQSLSIR
+827 
-835 GYSRLLE
+835 
-842 KIGEGIFPFKSLVN
+842 
-856 KEAHFQGILNG
+856 KEAHTQAVLHGAFDH
-867 VFSYYSD
+867 YSD
-874 LKLQESPETRALVL
+874 IKLGEPQQEDRALIL
-888 TEFQTGRGERI
+888 TEFQTGRGKRI
-899 DMLVHGIKFVA
+899 DMLVHGIKFANQASSAKEYDPVGLEVKGPREGKTA
-910 QGGNAEEYTPI
+910 DALITEANNQITKEYT
-921 GLELKASR
+921 K
-929 QGKGAQALLREAN
+929 
-942 DQINEEY
+942 
-949 KEGVTYKT
+949 GVTYKT
-957 LTDGDE
+957 LTDGNK
-963 VKFIG
+963 VAFMG
-968 VVFDK
+968 VIFDK
-973 GSNNPNKL
+973 GASNTNSL
-981 ILTSR
+981 ILVSKDEFT
-986 TTKEGFIPVGVVH
+986 PVKVVH
-999 SSHHMLPTVGQCSKR
+999 SSIFSFSQCATRKR
-1014 KSSSPEYP
+1014 RDIGIP
-1022 PSKKPRRERSVSMA
+1022 
-1036 CIDSFD
+1036 CIDSRD
-1042 EEKITKEE
+1042 EEKVTKEE

-1290 LLDSIGDTAT
+1290 LLDSISDTAT
-1300 LGRHDNNALKQVFGI
+1300 LGRHNNDGLKQVFGI
-1315 NGILDAMDDVRTSVS
+1315 NGILDVMDDVRTSVS
-1330 ISSNS
+1330 ISPNS
-1335 KVGKLISKVPQP
+1335 KVGKLVSKIPQD

-1355 ISNPIVQSI
+1355 ISNPVVQSI

-1404 IRPISASV
+1404 IRPVSAGV
-1412 SFTVKSVSATTKILR
+1412 SFTVKSVSTTTKILR
-1427 GLSAAGKVLGRV
+1427 GLSAAGKVLGRA

-1444 VADVLITIGVEVHE
+1444 VADVLITIGIEVHE
-1458 RIEYTKAIAEQ
+1458 RMEYTKAIAGQ

-1712 GPFIFTNPTRKE
+1712 EPFIFTNPKRKDPG
-1724 HSNTKKQTFPR
+1724 NTKKQTFPR
-1735 GSVLYISGPKTL
+1735 GSILYISGLKTL
-1747 TAAANYPAVMHIP
+1747 TAAANYPAVLHIP

-1765 RYVGSKNNETI
+1765 HYVGSKNNETI
-1776 FIINDYTSGTL
+1776 FIINDHTSGTL
-1787 EGGPGKEN
+1787 EGGEGKEN

-1801 KANNVVANLHGRTIR
+1801 KANNIVANLHGGIIR

-1871 RVVNKENVHN
+1871 RVVNKENVHH

-2168 VTDVDGISIEEG
+2168 VTDVYGISIEEG

-2228 PENQQIVLRIN
+2228 PENQQIVLQMN

-2246 STNLRLEHLEIN
+2246 STNLGLEHVEMN
-2258 PSSFRYYQPEEQ
+2258 PDSFRYYQPEEQ
-2270 GLQIYHNQPTNK
+2270 GLQIYHNQPIDK
-2282 NDVGLVDFR
+2282 NDIGLVDFR

-2298 DTEIADD
+2298 DAEITDD

-2316 AKVENWNT
+2316 AKVENWNS

-2360 KETVDLLK
+2360 KEKVDLLK

-2454 YDIKD
+2454 YDI

-2585 YRKVDTK
+2585 YGKVDTK

-2621 NDLNNSAVFKLA
+2621 NDLNNDAVFKLA
-2633 YYVKEAIEMK
+2633 YYVKEVMEMK
-2643 NYPDVHQEER
+2643 NYSDVNQEDR
-2653 SNLEKLKSRLP
+2653 SNLEKLKGRLP

-2671 FSSKV
+2671 FASEV
-2676 CIKNIYQGEYL
+2676 CIKNIDHNEYL
-2687 YAANKCFNYDTDRRM
+2687 YAANSCFNYDSNRRRV
-2702 AFTWTPKNEKND
+2702 FTWISKDEKND
-2714 KFRWNI
+2714 KFRWKI
-2720 KPDGDNFY
+2720 KPDGDNFN
-2728 IVNVAFN
+2728 IVNAEFN
-2735 ETLYAASNYFNY
+2735 ENLYAASDYFNY
-2747 DNDRRMAFTW
+2747 DNDRRMVFTW
-2757 IPGEQVTQGVWKIEP
+2757 VSGGGVARDVWMIKPDGNNCSIM
-2772 NGDKCNIRNVK
+2772 NVK
-2783 HNEYLYAADY
+2783 LKEHLYAADY
-2793 AKYDKDRRRVFTWI
+2793 AKYDNDRRRVFTWI
-2807 PGGKVMQGVWKIE
+2807 PGDQVLQGMWIIE
-2820 DCGSNVRKV
+2820 DCGSNVRKT
-2829 RDIVSNAK
+2829 RNADAGSSLDIVRVSRQAQ
-2837 GELDQ
+2837 LDHA
-2842 ELLDAVKV
+2842 LLNVTKV
-2850 GDMSKVRDSVNRG
+2850 GNISEVTGLVNQG

-2898 LEGKDHRCR
+2898 LEGKDHRCG
-2907 PSICDASYSG
+2907 PFICDASYSG
-2917 NLDILKYLIGKGV
+2917 NLDILKYLISKCV
-2930 DINES
+2930 DIN
-2935 DNNGWTPLHFAA
+2935 DTDKNGWTPLHFAA

-2961 GANINVENIFGR
+2961 GADINVENIFGR
-2973 KPIHVAAENNNTNI
+2973 KPIHIAAENNNKNI

-3000 VDRYG
+3000 TDRDG
-3005 RTPLYC
+3005 RTPLYY
-3011 ASWNGHLGVVKY
+3011 ASWNGHLDMVKY
-3023 LVEKG
+3023 LVDKG
-3028 ADVYTQDKGG
+3028 ADVHTQDKGG
-3038 KTLLDIATHQERSDV
+3038 KTLLGIATDQKHNNIVE
-3053 VDYLKQVQLNQELLI
+3053 YLKQVQLDKELLI
-3068 AAQYGNFDEVRD
+3068 AAQYGNLSKVEDF
-3080 LVSQGASLNAKYSNG
+3080 VSQGASLSAKYRDG
-3095 MTVMHSAAYGGNL
+3095 RTLMHCAAYGGELNV
-3108 DIVKYFVADAKN
+3108 VKYLVVGEKS
-3120 SLEIKDN
+3120 SLKIKDN
-3127 GGRVPLHYAAYNG
+3127 SGRIPLHYAAYNG
-3140 KLDVVKYFVDEGEVD
+3140 KLDIVKYFIDEEKID
-3155 VNLKDSDGQ
+3155 VNIKD
-3164 TALHMASG
+3164 HG
-3172 GGHLDVVGYLASK
+3172 GWV
-3185 GADIKAKDK
+3185 
-3194 DGKTPLDIAIDR
+3194 PL
-3206 KHDSIVKYLKQA
+3206 Y
-3218 QLNEQ
+3218 
-3223 LLAAVKDSDFNEV
+3223 
-3236 QGLVNR
+3236 
-3242 GANVNAKDKDGKTP
+3242 
-3256 LHYASCSVHHLGMV
+3256 YASCGGYSNVINYLG
-3270 KYLISK
+3270 KIH
-3276 GADIDVKDN
+3276 N
-3285 SGRTPEDEE
+3285 
-3294 RYTNS
+3294 
-3299 DTMRQVFMQAHLD
+3299 
-3312 KELLLTVKNEKDLK
+3312 
-3326 TISDLIA
+3326 SDLI
-3333 KDIDDRTHGGFY
+3333 
-3345 YTWSGNLGTVEFL
+3345 GNLQENSTSLEIPNSNNIEVQ
-3358 VSKDVS
+3358 
-3364 VNATDKYGCTLLH
+3364 DK
-3377 WAALKGHSDI
+3377 
-3387 AKFLVDKEANVNA
+3387 
-3400 KDILGRTPIHFAVM
+3400 LGR
-3414 NNHKDIQDVYG
+3414 
-3425 RGSTYTT
+3425 
-3432 AESSDEEVIQLFLMR
+3432 
-3447 GASINEADKNGET
+3447 T
-3460 PLHLASWG
+3460 PLHLAAKAGDLSKIKLLCDDYNANIEAQDNSG
-3468 GHLDTLQHLINNGA
+3468 YTPIFFATQSGKLNVVSLVLYYGA
-3482 NISTKDSSGN
+3482 NIN
-3492 TPLDIARDKGHNNLV
+3492 
-3507 QYLQQTQLI
+3507 
-3516 LDKQLLSA
+3516 
-3524 IGNSDFNK
+3524 
-3532 VRGLI
+3532 
-3537 AQGANIDT
+3537 AQDMY
-3545 KDKDGSTLLYSAAEI
+3545 GS
-3560 GDLDRIKFLLDNGA
+3560 
-3574 NIETKNGE
+3574 
-3582 YQATPLHGAVLNER
+3582 
-3596 LNVVKLLLNRG
+3596 
-3607 ANVNAEDKDNWT
+3607 T
-3619 PLHYAAD
+3619 PLHYAAQEGNLGMIQLLLSRCARIELLDRNGWTPILFAARESKWNAVELLVSKGAKFNNEITYQGTPLHFAVLEGNLD
-3626 TNSLDI
+3626 TVKFLIDKGANIESQDDYNKKPLHLAVRVNRLDI
-3632 VKVLVDAHA
+3632 VKFLLDKHA
-3641 NLDARGDY
+3641 NIEARDMDGDIPLELAIQSGYKDIEEVLRQAQLDLDKELLNAAKSGDLDKVKECIKRGAYINTKSSNGRTSLHWAAFEGCLPGVEYLIKEVADINAKDNTSRTPLHYAARNGHLDVVKY
-3649 GKAPLDIARDSSIA
+3649 LIEEGADFEVKDKDDKTPLDLASWRKHNDVIK
-3663 EYLEKKLNEKGEKPV
+3663 YLEKIKEERDKTV
-3678 QRRRRHHHGDHNRNH
+3678 QRKRRHHHGDHARH
-3693 NHSSHKFLSVD
+3693 HMSRKPLAID
-3704 SSNQPGIAASSSTRP
+3704 SSNQPEIATSSAIKP
-3719 SSWINDLFGWV
+3719 SSWINDLFNWV
-3730 KSSVSGLLASELP
+3730 KGSVGGLLNSKPTLSKET
-3743 EVVSG
+3743 SN
-3748 TKSPISQIDAKM
+3748 TSSPISQVDAKM
-3760 DVNGAIMLLDVLVR
+3760 DVNGTIILLDVLVR
-3774 NVTGQK
+3774 KVTGQR
-3780 YISTADQSISQL
+3780 YISTVDQSISPL

-3797 ALNITEV
+3797 VLNITKGFE
-3804 FKKVIEQAG
+3804 KVVEQDG

-3835 GKIMSGKFDEISGV
+3835 GKIMSGKFDEISGI
-3849 LSSYLEKACPSREAG
+3849 LNSYLEEACPGREAG
-3864 CPGKLSS
+3864 CPGKLSP
-3871 KKFDKFMVEFN
+3871 KKFDKFIAQFN
-3882 SRLNVVLNRS
+3882 KGLLNQS
-3892 IQRILHNRDGR
+3892 IEQILHNRDGR
-3903 LEVDG
+3903 LEVDD
-3908 AKQMN
+3908 AKQMS

-3922 ASVQGHSKD
+3922 ASVHSNSE
-3931 KVSTCLSEIGV
+3931 VSTCLSEIGV
-3942 TKLVGNL
+3942 TKLGGNI

>member
-1 MFKIQYPTDHL
+1 M
-12 KKEDVNSK
+12 
-20 ITELSDEVQ
+20 
-29 YIEQAR
+29 
-35 EFSQL
+35 
-40 KRYRRSDVDSES
+40 
-52 GSQIKRIDVPGDGS
+52 
-66 CLFWSVTMA
+66 
-75 YLIPVRNDDAL
+75 
-86 FRQRYEVLFGNDGTV
+86 
-101 TQNLDHIRGLVRNL
+101 VRNL

-283 IPSYLHSVEKAGFFT
+283 IPSYLHSIEKAGFFT

-731 VYVINIVEANRKDVL
+731 VCVINIVEANRKDVL

-957 LTDGDE
+957 LTDGGE

-986 TTKEGFIPVGVVH
+986 TAEEGFIPVGVVH

-1089 DVKVK
+1089 DVYVKVK

-1290 LLDSIGDTAT
+1290 LLDSISDTAT

-1330 ISSNS
+1330 ISPNS

-1404 IRPISASV
+1404 IRPVSAGV
-1412 SFTVKSVSATTKILR
+1412 SFTVKSVSTTTKILR
-1427 GLSAAGKVLGRV
+1427 GLSAAGKVLGRA

-1444 VADVLITIGVEVHE
+1444 VADVLITIGVEIHE

-1858 QNSFNCTDKDYEV
+1858 QNSSNCTDKDYEV
-1871 RVVNKENVHN
+1871 RVVNKENVHH
-1881 RGLKQTIFVVNEDS
+1881 RGLKQTIFIVNEDS
-1895 DNAKIVSDLGSTG
+1895 DNARIISDSGSTG
-1908 KIKGNIDIIKV
+1908 KMKGNIDVIRV
-1919 QVANITQWGIS
+1919 QVANITQWGVS
-1930 EDIEKVGYSLDVLA
+1930 KDTEKDSYSLDLLA
-1944 NNTQSIVSSTK
+1944 NDTQSIASSTT
-1955 INDFKNLVIQVNS
+1955 IDDFKNIVIQVNCQ
-1968 NGITE
+1968 GITE
-1973 SVAIQDKSL
+1973 SVTIQDKSL

-1987 DIRYQELKSS
+1987 DIRYQKLRNS
-1997 GSDISREVI
+1997 GSDTDREII
-2006 QNSAKKLKAFIQA
+2006 QNSEKKLKAFIQA
-2019 SILDQQLLDTYQI
+2019 SILDQELLDTYQI
-2032 AKDIVNNNNFD
+2032 AKGIADDNNFD
-2043 IPVSQVE
+2043 IPISQIE
-2050 VIKNHMGVPSEKVI
+2050 VTKNHMGIPAEKVI
-2064 IAGMYSGQVIVD
+2064 IAGIYSDQVIVD
-2076 FSYSSSDVT
+2076 FSYNNSDVT
-2085 SSYQKYLNG
+2085 QKYRNNG
-2094 GRNYGYDDYLML
+2094 RSYDYDNYMTL
-2106 CNYYQDITIEGEK
+2106 CNYYQDATVEGGE

-2133 SKTSLS
+2133 HEISSF
-2139 PIRLNLKIKN
+2139 PIRLNLKIKS
-2149 KVVSYQNIPYSIID
+2149 KAVPYQNIPYNIID
-2163 FAELS
+2163 FAELN
-2168 VTDVDGISIEEG
+2168 VTDVDSISIQEG
-2180 KRDYINECYGKSI
+2180 KRSYINEYYNQSI

-2201 KIQDIT
+2201 EIKDIT
-2207 IFDSVGTKWSL
+2207 LGSEGTKWSL
-2218 SIGLVDYFQN
+2218 SIGLVDYFQS
-2228 PENQQIVLRIN
+2228 PEHQQIVLRMN

-2246 STNLRLEHLEIN
+2246 STNLRLEHVEMN
-2258 PSSFRYYQPEEQ
+2258 PNSFRYYQPEEQ
-2270 GLQIYHNQPTNK
+2270 GLQIYHNQPIDDNS
-2282 NDVGLVDFR
+2282 VGLVNFR

-2298 DTEIADD
+2298 DTEITDG
-2305 SLVLSHKNNTL
+2305 SLVLSHKNHTL

-2336 DTMVSNLKCIV
+2336 DTMISNLKCIV
-2347 STCNSEDIIEDFY
+2347 SACNSKDIIEDFN
-2360 KETVDLLK
+2360 KEKVTLLK
-2368 EQVFNATLQRN
+2368 EHMFDAIMRDNINEA
-2379 NSKAEDLIKKI
+2379 KDLIGKI
-2390 KSIDI
+2390 ESI
-2395 GNEHELT
+2395 NTESRHELT
-2402 PLNMAIQGGRLDV
+2402 PLYVAIQAGRLDIV
-2415 VKVLFDR
+2415 EILFDR
-2422 KDFSVEN
+2422 KHFSV
-2429 KDALPL
+2429 KDKDIHGCNPL
-2435 HLAAQEG
+2435 HWAAQQG
-2442 KLNIAEFLIDKG
+2442 NLNIAKFLVDKG
-2454 YDIKD
+2454 ADIGAKD
-2459 KAEDKDSRTP
+2459 KNGRTS
-2469 LRIAGCNGNLDV
+2469 LRIAACNGNLDV
-2481 VKFFLSKDAT
+2481 VKFFLNKSVD
-2491 SIEDRNNDPYKMMET
+2491 IESESNDPDKMMGKIES
-2506 VKVLKKEIINQA
+2506 VRKEIINQVGA
-2518 ETVPNVKRW
+2518 SSNVKKW
-2527 AEFFVEKLK
+2527 AKSFIEELR
-2536 YSIKNVVKEKLKDG
+2536 YSIKSVAKEKLKDG
-2550 MLHDRYGSVN
+2550 MLRNRYSSVN
-2560 TLANDIYNFDQ
+2560 ELANEIYKSDGKLFDDII
-2571 RLFNNTIKGVINDV
+2571 RGVINDV
-2585 YRKVDTK
+2585 YGKVDTK
-2592 KILSCVESHNDVSQR
+2592 KILSCARSHGYIAQLIS
-2607 ILGYVAVFNAMQRN
+2607 GYVAAFDAMQRN
-2621 NDLNNSAVFKLA
+2621 NDLNNGAVFKLA
-2633 YYVKEAIEMK
+2633 YYIKETMEME
-2643 NYPDVHQEER
+2643 NYPKVHSEKR
-2653 SNLEKLKSRLP
+2653 SSLEKLKSGLP
-2664 ESVRNAV
+2664 ESVKNVV

-2676 CIKNIYQGEYL
+2676 CIKNIYQNEYL
-2687 YAANKCFNYDTDRRM
+2687 YAANSCFNYDNDRRM
-2702 AFTWTPKNEKND
+2702 VFTWIQKNEKND
-2714 KFRWNI
+2714 KFRWKI
-2720 KPDGDNFY
+2720 RPYGDNFN
-2728 IVNVAFN
+2728 IVNAEFN
-2735 ETLYAASNYFNY
+2735 ENLYPSSNYFNY
-2747 DNDRRMAFTW
+2747 DNDRRMVFTW
-2757 IPGEQVTQGVWKIEP
+2757 VPGGGVARDVWKIEP
-2772 NGDKCNIRNVK
+2772 DGDNCSIRNVELK
-2783 HNEYLYAADY
+2783 EYSYAADY
-2793 AKYDKDRRRVFTWI
+2793 GKYDKDRRRVFTWI
-2807 PGGKVMQGVWKIE
+2807 PGGKVTQGVWKIE
-2820 DCGSNVRKV
+2820 DCGSTLRKV
-2829 RDIVSNAK
+2829 RNADASSNLIVSRQVQLDYALLNATK
-2837 GELDQ
+2837 IGNISEVTGL
-2842 ELLDAVKV
+2842 
-2850 GDMSKVRDSVNRG
+2850 VNQG
-2863 ANVNTEDRDGNTPA
+2863 ANVNTKDRDGNTPA
-2877 RNAVLKGHFGIF
+2877 RNAVLKGHFGII
-2889 KYLVENGVS
+2889 KYLVEKGVS
-2898 LEGKDHRCR
+2898 LKAEDHYCG
-2907 PSICDASYSG
+2907 PPTCNAAYSG
-2917 NLDILKYLIGKGV
+2917 HLNILKYLISKCV
-2930 DINES
+2930 DIN
-2935 DNNGWTPLHFAA
+2935 DTDKNGWTPLHFAA

-2961 GANINVENIFGR
+2961 GADINAENIFGR
-2973 KPIHVAAENNNTNI
+2973 KPIHIAAENNNKNI

-2992 SKGMSIDD
+2992 SKGVDIDNA
-3000 VDRYG
+3000 DRYG

-3011 ASWNGHLGVVKY
+3011 ASRNGHLDLVRY
-3023 LVEKG
+3023 LVDKG

-3038 KTLLDIATHQERSDV
+3038 KTLLDIATDQKHNNIVE
-3053 VDYLKQVQLNQELLI
+3053 YLKQVQLDKELLI
-3068 AAQYGNFDEVRD
+3068 AAQYGNLSKVED
-3080 LVSQGASLNAKYSNG
+3080 LVSQGASLSAKYSDG
-3095 MTVMHSAAYGGNL
+3095 RTLMHCAAYGGELNVVKYLVVGEKSSLKIKDNSGRIPLHYAAYSGKL
-3108 DIVKYFVADAKN
+3108 DIVKYFIEEEKVDVN
-3120 SLEIKDN
+3120 IKDN
-3127 GGRVPLHYAAYNG
+3127 GGWKPLY
-3140 KLDVVKYFVDEGEVD
+3140 
-3155 VNLKDSDGQ
+3155 
-3164 TALHMASG
+3164 
-3172 GGHLDVVGYLASK
+3172 
-3185 GADIKAKDK
+3185 
-3194 DGKTPLDIAIDR
+3194 
-3206 KHDSIVKYLKQA
+3206 
-3218 QLNEQ
+3218 
-3223 LLAAVKDSDFNEV
+3223 
-3236 QGLVNR
+3236 
-3242 GANVNAKDKDGKTP
+3242 
-3256 LHYASCSVHHLGMV
+3256 YASCGGYSNVINYLG
-3270 KYLISK
+3270 KIH
-3276 GADIDVKDN
+3276 N
-3285 SGRTPEDEE
+3285 
-3294 RYTNS
+3294 
-3299 DTMRQVFMQAHLD
+3299 
-3312 KELLLTVKNEKDLK
+3312 
-3326 TISDLIA
+3326 SDLI
-3333 KDIDDRTHGGFY
+3333 
-3345 YTWSGNLGTVEFL
+3345 SNLQENSTSLEIPNSNNIEVQ
-3358 VSKDVS
+3358 
-3364 VNATDKYGCTLLH
+3364 DK
-3377 WAALKGHSDI
+3377 
-3387 AKFLVDKEANVNA
+3387 
-3400 KDILGRTPIHFAVM
+3400 LGR
-3414 NNHKDIQDVYG
+3414 
-3425 RGSTYTT
+3425 
-3432 AESSDEEVIQLFLMR
+3432 
-3447 GASINEADKNGET
+3447 T
-3460 PLHLASWG
+3460 PLHLAAKAGDLSKIKLLCDDYNANIEAQDNFG
-3468 GHLDTLQHLINNGA
+3468 YTPIFFATQSGKLNVVSLVLYYGA
-3482 NISTKDSSGN
+3482 NIN
-3492 TPLDIARDKGHNNLV
+3492 
-3507 QYLQQTQLI
+3507 
-3516 LDKQLLSA
+3516 
-3524 IGNSDFNK
+3524 
-3532 VRGLI
+3532 
-3537 AQGANIDT
+3537 AQDMY
-3545 KDKDGSTLLYSAAEI
+3545 GS
-3560 GDLDRIKFLLDNGA
+3560 
-3574 NIETKNGE
+3574 
-3582 YQATPLHGAVLNER
+3582 
-3596 LNVVKLLLNRG
+3596 
-3607 ANVNAEDKDNWT
+3607 T
-3619 PLHYAAD
+3619 PLHYAAQEGNLGMIQLLLSRCARIELLDRNGWTPILFAARESKWNAVELLVSKGAKFNNEITYQGTPLHFAVREGNLD
-3626 TNSLDI
+3626 TVKFLIDKGANIESQDDYNKKPLHLAVRVNRLDI
-3632 VKVLVDAHA
+3632 VKFLLDKHA
-3641 NLDARGDY
+3641 NIEARDMDGDVPLELAIQSGYKDIEEVLRQAQLDLDKELLNAAKSGDLDKVKECIKRGAYINTKSSNGRTSLHWAAFEGCLPGVEYLIKEVADINAKDNTSRTPLHYAARNGHLDVVKY
-3649 GKAPLDIARDSSIA
+3649 LIEEGADFEVKDKDDKTPLDLASWKKHNDVVK
-3663 EYLEKKLNEKGEKPV
+3663 YLEKIKEERDKTV
-3678 QRRRRHHHGDHNRNH
+3678 QRKRRHHHGDHARH
-3693 NHSSHKFLSVD
+3693 HMSRKPLAID
-3704 SSNQPGIAASSSTRP
+3704 SSNQPEIAASGSTRP

-3730 KSSVSGLLASELP
+3730 KSSIGGLLSSKP
-3743 EVVSG
+3743 VGISS
-3748 TKSPISQIDAKM
+3748 TKDSISQVDGQFAKASVSNSSPTSTTLSSDGTDKKQESNYFTSGGFSRDNIDY
-3760 DVNGAIMLLDVLVR
+3760 VNANIKQMRERQTPVKFKPSGGNIILEMGDHYLSHVDFNGTIMLLDLLIR
-3774 NVTGQK
+3774 KVTGQK
-3780 YISTADQSISQL
+3780 YISTVDQSISPL

-3797 ALNITEV
+3797 ALNITKE
-3804 FKKVIEQAG
+3804 FEKVVEQAG
-3813 LKSGVSMHRLNIDFV
+3813 LKSGVSMHRLNIDYM
-3828 EIQKEVT
+3828 EMQKEITRKV
-3835 GKIMSGKFDEISGV
+3835 MSGKFNEISGI
-3849 LSSYLEKACPSREAG
+3849 LKSYVEKACPDEEA
-3864 CPGKLSS
+3864 GKLSP
-3871 KKFDKFMVEFN
+3871 KKFEKFMATFN
-3882 SRLNVVLNRS
+3882 NKLDVSLNQS
-3892 IQRILHNRDGR
+3892 IHQMLHNENNVLKMDNI
-3903 LEVDG
+3903 
-3908 AKQMN
+3908 K
-3913 LEPQSYLSN
+3913 EPQSLGLSGPRTRLDDVLIAGN
-3922 ASVQGHSKD
+3922 AR
-3931 KVSTCLSEIGV
+3931 E
-3942 TKLVGNL
+3942 LVAG
-3949 NR
+3949 RR